1 MLQNNIDNEFISKI
15 IKEPLGD
22 AFSVKKAEEDKTD
35 DTQKVRYQGG
45 EEVKDSNGE
54 VITEEKR
61 SIIPSFNKKEVPLT
75 RKKGEPENTQELSQ
89 DIHKYMDSGSSFN
102 EAWEKELKE
111 YPGTAKNIN
120 EYYKARDND
129 EVDNNKEYQY
139 TNDVINYDEKGK
151 GWKSKLSPKESVEVE
166 SLNKLGIDSLLRGD
180 DYYNAIFRLPDE
192 ERSLPATKLYQ
203 YLVKNKKLDKWQDVM
218 TNPNYISFID
228 IKNSLLDEIKNAEEF
243 RAQEKNDIINLLNE
257 TGNGYA
263 NWLTAINKQAE
274 KAKQAE
280 EAKKAKA
287 QEEAKAKAPKPET
300 RGSFT
305 TADGKTTDVKYPPMA
320 TITDKDGNETV
331 IDSKQ
336 YQENREKDVI
346 NEIIK
351 QAEKANKDKIIQDVK
366 DSEVKEKADIKQEE
380 TQPETKTEEISPAI
394 ENEESINAA
403 NKAYLASLEEKTAED
418 LEKERNTAVER
429 AKRIMGKLEK
439 AEAYDEWLKNPTI
452 MSGIFGNS
460 GLSLAKRVGL
470 GAATLF
476 AIASDVMANYAKGL
490 NNSTDFSNKAVAEL
504 NKYVDMVNNKRAEA
518 IAEKGAKPYITD
530 AENEEKLNKAVT
542 KLQRTSAGLYI
553 PKNALRYLVQ
563 NEQLGKELIKDEKE
577 LAIFLNEAEKGFI
590 ESLDKIEEGRYVDE
604 NNALT
609 PEGRV
614 VFLDEME
621 TAISDF
627 GRVLNLDETKIANG
641 LKLLEAEKQRAGIIK
656 DIAAAR
662 LENTTQFMNA
672 EADIKQRISEA
683 TTLKTKLSE
692 VLDREQ
698 SLKLA
703 QQAKSAFSDL
713 SRKTSIDSLTKEERN
728 ELFNSEEFNEV
739 KRNLDEELKKHG
751 YSIQADAE
759 AGIKVVK
766 LSAGGDWTDE
776 QANTAVRE
784 ATTNFLNRN
793 SENNVKSNN
802 VNNSINKT
810 IDNAINDVYRL
821 YNDSSVEDFKE
832 KREEA
837 LNRIDELI
845 RTLEGYST
853 EVQRIKND
861 YLNKNPVEKTNYEN
875 ILNKYNKVE
884 EQPNNN
890 NEMLNAFN
898 TYRVPTNNI
907 NWYKHKL
914 GLV

>member
-1 MLQNNIDNEFISKI
+1 MLQNNNIDNEFISKI
-15 IKEPLGD
+15 IKEQPLGD
-22 AFSVKKAEEDKTD
+22 AFSAKKAEEDKAD
-35 DTQKVRYQGG
+35 DIQKVRYLGG

-61 SIIPSFNKKEVPLT
+61 SIIPPFNKKEVPLT
-75 RKKGEPENTQELSQ
+75 RKKGEPENAQELSQ
-89 DIHKYMDSGSSFN
+89 DIRKEMDSGSSFN
-102 EAWEKELKE
+102 EAWEKEMKK

-120 EYYKARDND
+120 EFYDLNGNVEYH
-129 EVDNNKEYQY
+129 KEYPY
-139 TNDVINYDEKGK
+139 TN
-151 GWKSKLSPKESVEVE
+151 GWHIDNWGAESVYTPKEAVEVE
-166 SLNKLGIDSLLRGD
+166 NLKNLGISSLLNKDSSFIYPNEKG
-180 DYYNAIFRLPDE
+180 
-192 ERSLPATKLYQ
+192 SLPATRLYQ
-203 YLVKNKKLDKWQDVM
+203 YLVKNKALDEWKDVM
-218 TNPNYISFID
+218 SNFNPSKFLKTYNTLRKAINEDKDKEFTADEKYDIS
-228 IKNSLLDEIKNAEEF
+228 K
-243 RAQEKNDIINLLNE
+243 LLNE
-257 TGNGYA
+257 TMVGYSK
-263 NWLTAINKQAE
+263 WLDEVKKQEE
-274 KAKQAE
+274 KAKT
-280 EAKKAKA
+280 
-287 QEEAKAKAPKPET
+287 PKPET
-300 RGSFT
+300 LGSFT
-305 TADGKTTDVKYPPMA
+305 TADGKTTDVKYPTVA
-320 TITDKDGNETV
+320 TLTDKNGNETV

-351 QAEKANKDKIIQDVK
+351 QAEKANKDKIVQDVK
-366 DSEVKEKADIKQEE
+366 DSEAKETE
-380 TQPETKTEEISPAI
+380 TPSENKTTEEISPAI

-403 NKAYLASLEEKTAED
+403 NKAYLASLQEKDAKELEAER
-418 LEKERNTAVER
+418 EVAEER
-429 AKRIMGKLEK
+429 AKRIMTQLDK
-439 AEAYDEWLKNPTI
+439 ATAYEEWLKNPTI
-452 MSGIFGNS
+452 ISGIFGKS
-460 GLSLAKRVGL
+460 GLSTAKRVGL

-490 NNSTDFSNKAVAEL
+490 NNETSFSNQAVAEL
-504 NKYVDMVNNKRAEA
+504 NKYVDMVNKAK
-518 IAEKGAKPYITD
+518 AEKIGERAGKPYVTD
-530 AENEEKLNKAVT
+530 AENEEKLNQSVS
-542 KLQRTSAGLYI
+542 KLKRTNAGIYI
-553 PKNALRYLVQ
+553 PDNALRFLVQ
-563 NEQLGKELIKDEKE
+563 NAQLGKELIKDEKD
-577 LAIFLNEAEKGFI
+577 LAIFLNQAEQGFI
-590 ESLDKIEEGRYVDE
+590 KASLDNEKEASRYVDE
-604 NNALT
+604 NNTLT
-609 PEGRV
+609 PEGRA
-614 VFLDEME
+614 VFLDDME

-627 GRVLNLDETKIANG
+627 GRVLELDDTKIANG

-683 TTLKTKLSE
+683 SNLKTKLSE

-751 YSIQADAE
+751 YTIKADAE

-810 IDNAINDVYRL
+810 IDNAINDVYKL

>member
-1 MLQNNIDNEFISKI
+1 MLQNNNIDNEFISKI
-15 IKEPLGD
+15 IKEQPLGD
-22 AFSVKKAEEDKTD
+22 AFSVKNTEEDKAD
-35 DTQKVRYQGG
+35 DIQKVRYLGG

-54 VITEEKR
+54 TITEEKR
-61 SIIPSFNKKEVPLT
+61 SKLPPFSKKEEPLK
-75 RKKGEPENTQELSQ
+75 RKKGEPENAQELSQ
-89 DIHKYMDSGSSFN
+89 DIRKEMDSGSSFN
-102 EAWEKELKE
+102 EAWEKEMKK

-120 EYYKARDND
+120 EFYDLNGNVEYH
-129 EVDNNKEYQY
+129 KEYPY
-139 TNDVINYDEKGK
+139 TN
-151 GWKSKLSPKESVEVE
+151 GWHTDNWGAESVYTPKEAVEVE
-166 SLNKLGIDSLLRGD
+166 NLKNLGISSLLD
-180 DYYNAIFRLPDE
+180 KDSSFIYPNE
-192 ERSLPATKLYQ
+192 KVSLPATRLYQ
-203 YLVKNKKLDKWQDVM
+203 YLVKNKALDEWQDVM
-218 TNPNYISFID
+218 SHFNPSKFLRTYNTLSKAINEDKDKEFTAGEKAD
-228 IKNSLLDEIKNAEEF
+228 IKM
-243 RAQEKNDIINLLNE
+243 LLNE
-257 TGNGYA
+257 TMRGYSK
-263 NWLTAINKQAE
+263 WLDEVNKQEE
-274 KAKQAE
+274 KAKT
-280 EAKKAKA
+280 
-287 QEEAKAKAPKPET
+287 PKPET

-305 TADGKTTDVKYPPMA
+305 TPDGKTTEVKYPTVA
-320 TITDKDGNETV
+320 TLIDKNGNETV

-351 QAEKANKDKIIQDVK
+351 QAEKANQDKIVK
-366 DSEVKEKADIKQEE
+366 DSENKEKDIKQEE
-380 TQPETKTEEISPAI
+380 TQPETKAETEVSPAI

-403 NKAYLASLEEKTAED
+403 NKAYLASLQEKDAKELEAER
-418 LEKERNTAVER
+418 EVAEER
-429 AKRIMGKLEK
+429 AKRIMTQLDK
-439 AEAYDEWLKNPTI
+439 ATAYEEWLKNPTI
-452 MSGIFGNS
+452 ISGIFGKS
-460 GLSLAKRVGL
+460 GLSTAKRVGL

-490 NNSTDFSNKAVAEL
+490 NNETSFSNQAVAEL
-504 NKYVDMVNNKRAEA
+504 NKYVDMVNKAK
-518 IAEKGAKPYITD
+518 AEKIGERAGKPYVTD
-530 AENEEKLNKAVT
+530 AENEEKLNQSVS
-542 KLQRTSAGLYI
+542 KLKRTNAGIYI
-553 PKNALRYLVQ
+553 PDNALRFLVQ
-563 NEQLGKELIKDEKE
+563 NAQLGKELIKDEKD
-577 LAIFLNEAEKGFI
+577 LAIFLNQAEQGFI
-590 ESLDKIEEGRYVDE
+590 KASLDNEKEASRYVKD
-604 NNALT
+604 NTLT
-609 PEGRV
+609 PEGRA
-614 VFLDEME
+614 VFLDDME

-627 GRVLNLDETKIANG
+627 GRVLELDDTKIANG

-683 TTLKTKLSE
+683 STLKTKLSE

-751 YSIQADAE
+751 YTIKADAE

-853 EVQRIKND
+853 EIQRVKND

-875 ILNKYNKVE
+875 VLNKYNNKVE

>member
-1 MLQNNIDNEFISKI
+1 MLQNNIDNEFISKLV
-15 IKEPLGD
+15 KEPLGD

-35 DTQKVRYQGG
+35 DIQKVRYLGG

-61 SIIPSFNKKEVPLT
+61 SIIPPFNKKEEPLK
-75 RKKGEPENTQELSQ
+75 RKKGEPENAQELSQ
-89 DIHKYMDSGSSFN
+89 DIRKEMDSGSSFN
-102 EAWEKELKE
+102 EAWEKEMKK

-120 EYYKARDND
+120 EFYDLNGNVEYH
-129 EVDNNKEYQY
+129 KEYPY
-139 TNDVINYDEKGK
+139 TN
-151 GWKSKLSPKESVEVE
+151 GWHIDNWGAESVYTPKEAVEVE
-166 SLNKLGIDSLLRGD
+166 NLKNLGISSLLDKDSSFIYPNEKG
-180 DYYNAIFRLPDE
+180 
-192 ERSLPATKLYQ
+192 SLPATRLYQ
-203 YLVKNKKLDKWQDVM
+203 YLVKNKTLDEWKDVM
-218 TNPNYISFID
+218 SHFNPSKFLRTYNTLRKAINEDKDKEFT
-228 IKNSLLDEIKNAEEF
+228 AEE
-243 RAQEKNDIINLLNE
+243 KYDISKLLNE
-257 TGNGYA
+257 TMIGYSK
-263 NWLTAINKQAE
+263 WLDEVNKQEE
-274 KAKQAE
+274 KAKT
-280 EAKKAKA
+280 
-287 QEEAKAKAPKPET
+287 PKPET

-305 TADGKTTDVKYPPMA
+305 TADGKTTDVKYPTVA
-320 TITDKDGNETV
+320 TLIDKNGNETV

-336 YQENREKDVI
+336 YQENREKDAI
-346 NEIIK
+346 NEVIK
-351 QAEKANKDKIIQDVK
+351 QAEKANQDKIVQAVK
-366 DSEVKEKADIKQEE
+366 DSEAKETE
-380 TQPETKTEEISPAI
+380 TPSETKTTEEISPAI

-403 NKAYLASLEEKTAED
+403 NKAYLASLQEKDAKELEAER
-418 LEKERNTAVER
+418 EVAEER
-429 AKRIMGKLEK
+429 AKRIMTQLDK
-439 AEAYDEWLKNPTI
+439 ATAYEEWLKNPTI
-452 MSGIFGNS
+452 ISGIFGKS
-460 GLSLAKRVGL
+460 GLSTAKRVGL

-490 NNSTDFSNKAVAEL
+490 NNETSFSNQAVAEL
-504 NKYVDMVNNKRAEA
+504 NKYVDMVNKAK
-518 IAEKGAKPYITD
+518 AEKIGERAGKPYVTD
-530 AENEEKLNKAVT
+530 AENEEKLNQSVS
-542 KLQRTSAGLYI
+542 KLKRTNAGIYI
-553 PKNALRYLVQ
+553 PDNALRFLVQ
-563 NEQLGKELIKDEKE
+563 NAQLGKELIKDEKD
-577 LAIFLNEAEKGFI
+577 LAIFLNQAEKGFI
-590 ESLDKIEEGRYVDE
+590 KASLDNEKEASRYVDE
-604 NNALT
+604 NNTLT
-609 PEGRV
+609 PEGRA
-614 VFLDEME
+614 VFLDDME

-627 GRVLNLDETKIANG
+627 GRVLELDDTKIANG

-683 TTLKTKLSE
+683 STLKTKLSE

-751 YSIQADAE
+751 YTIKADAE

-853 EVQRIKND
+853 EIQRIKND

-875 ILNKYNKVE
+875 VLNKYNNKVE

>member
-22 AFSVKKAEEDKTD
+22 AFSVKKTEEDKPD
-35 DTQKVRYQGG
+35 DIQKVRYLGG

-61 SIIPSFNKKEVPLT
+61 SIIPPFNKKEVPLK
-75 RKKGEPENTQELSQ
+75 RKEGEPENSQELSQ
-89 DIHKYMDSGSSFN
+89 DIRKEMDSGSSFN
-102 EAWEKELKE
+102 EAWEKEMKK

-120 EYYKARDND
+120 EFYDLNGNVEYH
-129 EVDNNKEYQY
+129 KEYPY
-139 TNDVINYDEKGK
+139 TN
-151 GWKSKLSPKESVEVE
+151 GWHIDNWGAESVYTPKEAVEVE
-166 SLNKLGIDSLLRGD
+166 NLKNLGISSLLNKDSSFIYPNEKG
-180 DYYNAIFRLPDE
+180 
-192 ERSLPATKLYQ
+192 SLPATRLYQ
-203 YLVKNKKLDKWQDVM
+203 YLVKNKTLDEWQDVM
-218 TNPNYISFID
+218 TNFNPSKFLRTYNTLRKAINEDKDKEFT
-228 IKNSLLDEIKNAEEF
+228 AEE
-243 RAQEKNDIINLLNE
+243 KYDISKLLNE
-257 TGNGYA
+257 TMVGYSK
-263 NWLTAINKQAE
+263 WLDEVNKQEA
-274 KAKQAE
+274 
-280 EAKKAKA
+280 AKKAKT
-287 QEEAKAKAPKPET
+287 PKPET

-305 TADGKTTDVKYPPMA
+305 TADGKTTDVKYPTVA
-320 TITDKDGNETV
+320 TLIDKNGNETV

-336 YQENREKDVI
+336 YQENREKDAI
-346 NEIIK
+346 NEIKKQEEKINQDK
-351 QAEKANKDKIIQDVK
+351 IVQAEK
-366 DSEVKEKADIKQEE
+366 DSETKETE
-380 TQPETKTEEISPAI
+380 TPSETKTTEEVSPAI
-394 ENEESINAA
+394 ENEESIDAA
-403 NKAYLASLEEKTAED
+403 NKAYLASLQEKDAKELEAER
-418 LEKERNTAVER
+418 EVAEER
-429 AKRIMGKLEK
+429 AKRIMTQLDK
-439 AEAYDEWLKNPTI
+439 ATAYEEWLKNPTI
-452 MSGIFGNS
+452 ISGIFGKS
-460 GLSLAKRVGL
+460 GLSTAKRIGL

-490 NNSTDFSNKAVAEL
+490 NNETSFSNQAVAEL
-504 NKYVDMVNNKRAEA
+504 NKYVDMVNAKRAEKIGERA
-518 IAEKGAKPYITD
+518 GKPYVTD
-530 AENEEKLNKAVT
+530 AENEEKLNQSVT
-542 KLQRTSAGLYI
+542 KLKRTNAGIYI
-553 PKNALRYLVQ
+553 PDNALRFLVQ
-563 NEQLGKELIKDEKE
+563 NAQLGKELIKDEKD
-577 LAIFLNEAEKGFI
+577 LAIFLNQAEQGFI
-590 ESLDKIEEGRYVDE
+590 KASLDNEKEASRYVDE
-604 NNALT
+604 NNTLT
-609 PEGRV
+609 PEGRA
-614 VFLDEME
+614 VFLDDME
-621 TAISDF
+621 TAINDF
-627 GRVLNLDETKIANG
+627 GRVLELDDTKIANG

-683 TTLKTKLSE
+683 STLKTKLSE

-751 YSIQADAE
+751 YSIKADAE

-766 LSAGGDWTDE
+766 ISAGGDWTDE
-776 QANTAVRE
+776 QANNAVRE
-784 ATTNFLNRN
+784 ATTNFLNRY

-875 ILNKYNKVE
+875 VLNKYNNKVE
-884 EQPNNN
+884 EQPN

>member
-1 MLQNNIDNEFISKI
+1 MLQNNNIDNEFISKI
-15 IKEPLGD
+15 IKEQPLGD
-22 AFSVKKAEEDKTD
+22 AFSVKKTEEDKPD
-35 DTQKVRYQGG
+35 DIQQVRYLGG

-54 VITEEKR
+54 TVTEEKR
-61 SIIPSFNKKEVPLT
+61 SIIPPFKKEVPLK
-75 RKKGEPENTQELSQ
+75 RKEGEPENAQELSQ
-89 DIHKYMDSGSSFN
+89 DIHKYMDMGLSFN
-102 EAWEKELKE
+102 DAWDWELKQ

-120 EYYKARDND
+120 EFYKAREND
-129 EVDNNKEYQY
+129 EVDNDKKYQY
-139 TNDVINYDEKGK
+139 TNDIINYDEKGK
-151 GWKSKLSPKESVEVE
+151 GWKSKQSPKESVEVE
-166 SLNKLGIDSLLRGD
+166 TLNKLGIDSLLRGD
-180 DYYNAIFRLPDE
+180 DYYNATFKLPDE

-203 YLVKNKKLDKWQDVM
+203 YLVKNKKLDEWQDFM
-218 TNPNYISFID
+218 SNPSGSFTNF
-228 IKNSLLDEIKNAEEF
+228 KNSLLDEIKNAKDF
-243 RAQEKNDIINLLNE
+243 RAQEKDDIITLLNE
-257 TGNGYA
+257 TGNGY
-263 NWLTAINKQAE
+263 NKWLAELNKQ
-274 KAKQAE
+274 
-280 EAKKAKA
+280 EAAKA
-287 QEEAKAKAPKPET
+287 AKAEAAKAKTAKPET

-305 TADGKTTDVKYPPMA
+305 TPDGKTTEVKYPTVA
-320 TITDKDGNETV
+320 TLIDKNGNEIV

-336 YQENREKDVI
+336 YQENREKDAI
-346 NEIIK
+346 NEAIK
-351 QAEKANKDKIIQDVK
+351 Q
-366 DSEVKEKADIKQEE
+366 EKADIKQE
-380 TQPETKTEEISPAI
+380 QPETKTEASPAI

-403 NKAYLASLEEKTAED
+403 NKKHLASLQEKDTEELEAERETA
-418 LEKERNTAVER
+418 KER
-429 AKRIMGKLEK
+429 AKRISGQLEE

-452 MSGIFGNS
+452 LSGIFGKS
-460 GLSLAKRVGL
+460 GMDLAKRIGL
-470 GAATLF
+470 GTAALS
-476 AIASDVMANYAKGL
+476 AIASDVLANYARGL

-504 NKYVDMVNNKRAEA
+504 NKYVDAVNTDRAKA
-518 IAEKGAKPYITD
+518 IGEKAAKPYKTD
-530 AENEEKLNKAVT
+530 AENEEKLNQSVT
-542 KLQRTSAGLYI
+542 KLKRTSAGLYI
-553 PKNALRYLVQ
+553 PDNALRYLVQ
-563 NEQLGKELIKDEKE
+563 NAQLGKPLIEDEKD
-577 LAIFLNEAEKGFI
+577 LAILLNEGEKGFI
-590 ESLDKIEEGRYVDE
+590 DNIGKNKKERDRYVVKNDDGTE
-604 NNALT
+604 TLT
-609 PEGRV
+609 PEGRA

-627 GRVLNLDETKIANG
+627 SRVLDLDDTKIANG

-683 TTLKTKLSE
+683 STLKTKLSE
-692 VLDREQ
+692 VQDREQ
-698 SLKLA
+698 ALKLA
-703 QQAKSAFSDL
+703 QEAKSAFGDL

-751 YSIQADAE
+751 YTIK
-759 AGIKVVK
+759 AGSELGNEWTIAKI
-766 LSAGGDWTDE
+766 SANADWTEE

-784 ATTNFLNRN
+784 ATTNFLNKN

-802 VNNSINKT
+802 VNNSINKM
-810 IDNAINDVYRL
+810 IDDAIDEVYRL

-845 RTLEGYST
+845 RTLEGYGT
-853 EVQRIKND
+853 EIQRIKND

-875 ILNKYNKVE
+875 ILNKYNNKVE

>member
-1 MLQNNIDNEFISKI
+1 MLQNNNIDNEFISKI
-15 IKEPLGD
+15 IKEQPLGD
-22 AFSVKKAEEDKTD
+22 AFSVKKTEEDKPD
-35 DTQKVRYQGG
+35 DIQKVRYLGG

-54 VITEEKR
+54 TITEEKR
-61 SIIPSFNKKEVPLT
+61 SKLPPFSKKEVPLK
-75 RKKGEPENTQELSQ
+75 RKYSEPENSQELSQ
-89 DIHKYMDSGSSFN
+89 DIHKYMDMGLSFN
-102 EAWEKELKE
+102 DAWDWELKQ

-120 EYYKARDND
+120 EFYKAREND
-129 EVDNNKEYQY
+129 EVDNDKKYQY

-180 DYYNAIFRLPDE
+180 DYYNATFKLPDE

-203 YLVKNKKLDKWQDVM
+203 YLVNNKKLDEWQDFM
-218 TNPNYISFID
+218 SNPSGGFTNF
-228 IKNSLLDEIKNAEEF
+228 KNSLLDEIKNYKEF
-243 RAQEKNDIINLLNE
+243 RAQEKDDIITLLNE
-257 TGNGYA
+257 TDNGYS
-263 NWLTAINKQAE
+263 NWLAELNKQEAAKKAEAAE
-274 KAKQAE
+274 KAKPA
-280 EAKKAKA
+280 
-287 QEEAKAKAPKPET
+287 KPET
-300 RGSFT
+300 LGSFT
-305 TADGKTTDVKYPPMA
+305 TPDGKTTEVKYPTVA
-320 TITDKDGNETV
+320 ILTDKNGNEIV

-336 YQENREKDVI
+336 YQENREKDA
-346 NEIIK
+346 ETK
-351 QAEKANKDKIIQDVK
+351 AKAEKEA
-366 DSEVKEKADIKQEE
+366 IKQE
-380 TQPETKTEEISPAI
+380 QPETQAEAKTEASPAI

-403 NKAYLASLEEKTAED
+403 NKAYLASLQEKTAEELD
-418 LEKERNTAVER
+418 AEREVAEER
-429 AKRIMGKLEK
+429 AKRIMTQLDK
-439 AEAYDEWLKNPTI
+439 AAAYEEWLKNPTI
-452 MSGIFGNS
+452 ISGIFGKS
-460 GLSLAKRVGL
+460 GLSTAKRIGL

-490 NNSTDFSNKAVAEL
+490 NNETSFSNQAVAEL
-504 NKYVDMVNNKRAEA
+504 NKYVDMVNKAK
-518 IAEKGAKPYITD
+518 AEKIGERAGKPYITD
-530 AENEEKLNKAVT
+530 AENEEKLNQSVS
-542 KLQRTSAGLYI
+542 KLKRTNAGIYI
-553 PKNALRYLVQ
+553 PDNALRFLVQ
-563 NEQLGKELIKDEKE
+563 NAQLGKPLIEDEKD
-577 LAIFLNEAEKGFI
+577 LAIFLNQAEQGFI
-590 ESLDKIEEGRYVDE
+590 KASLENEKEASRYVDE
-604 NNALT
+604 NNTLT
-609 PEGRV
+609 PEGRA
-614 VFLDEME
+614 VFLDDME

-627 GRVLNLDETKIANG
+627 GRVLDLDDTKIANG

-672 EADIKQRISEA
+672 EADIKQRIVEA
-683 TTLKTKLSE
+683 STLKTKLSE
-692 VLDREQ
+692 VQDREQ
-698 SLKLA
+698 ALKLA
-703 QQAKSAFSDL
+703 QEAKSAFGDL

-751 YSIQADAE
+751 YTIKTDAE

-837 LNRIDELI
+837 INRIDELI
-845 RTLEGYST
+845 RTLEGYNT

>member
-1 MLQNNIDNEFISKI
+1 MLQNNNIDNEFISKI
-15 IKEPLGD
+15 IKEQPLGD
-22 AFSVKKAEEDKTD
+22 AFSVKKTTEEDKPD
-35 DTQKVRYQGG
+35 DIQQVRYLGG

-61 SIIPSFNKKEVPLT
+61 SKLPPFNKKEVPLT
-75 RKKGEPENTQELSQ
+75 RKKGEPENAQELSQ
-89 DIHKYMDSGSSFN
+89 DIRKEMDSGSSFN
-102 EAWEKELKE
+102 EAWEKEMKK

-120 EYYKARDND
+120 EFYDLNGNVEYH
-129 EVDNNKEYQY
+129 KEYPY
-139 TNDVINYDEKGK
+139 TN
-151 GWKSKLSPKESVEVE
+151 GWHIDNWGAESVYTPKEAVEVE
-166 SLNKLGIDSLLRGD
+166 NLKNLGISSLLNKDSSFIYPNEKG
-180 DYYNAIFRLPDE
+180 
-192 ERSLPATKLYQ
+192 SLPATRLYQ
-203 YLVKNKKLDKWQDVM
+203 YLVKNKALDEWQDVM
-218 TNPNYISFID
+218 TNFNPSKFLRTYNTLRKAINEDKDKEFT
-228 IKNSLLDEIKNAEEF
+228 AEE
-243 RAQEKNDIINLLNE
+243 KYDISKLLNE
-257 TGNGYA
+257 TMVGYSK
-263 NWLTAINKQAE
+263 WLDEVNKQ
-274 KAKQAE
+274 
-280 EAKKAKA
+280 
-287 QEEAKAKAPKPET
+287 QEKAKAPKPET

-305 TADGKTTDVKYPPMA
+305 TPDGKTTEVKYPTVA
-320 TITDKDGNETV
+320 TLTDKDGNEIV

-336 YQENREKDVI
+336 YQENREKDAKA
-346 NEIIK
+346 E
-351 QAEKANKDKIIQDVK
+351 AEKEA
-366 DSEVKEKADIKQEE
+366 IKQE
-380 TQPETKTEEISPAI
+380 QPETQTEAKTEEISPAI

-403 NKAYLASLEEKTAED
+403 NKAYLASLQEKTAEELD
-418 LEKERNTAVER
+418 AEREVAEER
-429 AKRIMGKLEK
+429 AKRIMTQLDK
-439 AEAYDEWLKNPTI
+439 AAAYEEWLKNPTI
-452 MSGIFGNS
+452 ISGIFGKS
-460 GLSLAKRVGL
+460 GLSTAKRIGL

-490 NNSTDFSNKAVAEL
+490 NNETSFSNQAVAEL
-504 NKYVDMVNNKRAEA
+504 NKYVDMVNKAK
-518 IAEKGAKPYITD
+518 AEKIGERAGKPYITD
-530 AENEEKLNKAVT
+530 AENEEKLNQSVS
-542 KLQRTSAGLYI
+542 KLKRTNAGIYI
-553 PKNALRYLVQ
+553 PDNALRFLVQ
-563 NEQLGKELIKDEKE
+563 NAQLGKPLIEDEKD
-577 LAIFLNEAEKGFI
+577 LAIFLNQAEQGFI
-590 ESLDKIEEGRYVDE
+590 KASLENEKEASRYVDE
-604 NNALT
+604 NNTLT
-609 PEGRV
+609 PEGRA
-614 VFLDEME
+614 VFLDDME

-627 GRVLNLDETKIANG
+627 GRVLELDDTKIANG

-683 TTLKTKLSE
+683 SILKTKLSE
-692 VLDREQ
+692 VQDREQ
-698 SLKLA
+698 ALKLA
-703 QQAKSAFSDL
+703 QEAKSAFGDL

-751 YSIQADAE
+751 YTIKADAE

-837 LNRIDELI
+837 INRIDELI

-853 EVQRIKND
+853 EIQRIKNN

-875 ILNKYNKVE
+875 ILNKYNNKVE

>member
-1 MLQNNIDNEFISKI
+1 MLQQNNIDNEFISRI
-15 IKEPLGD
+15 IKEQPLGD
-22 AFSVKKAEEDKTD
+22 AFSAKKAEEDKTND
-35 DTQKVRYQGG
+35 IQQVRYLGG

-54 VITEEKR
+54 TITEEKR
-61 SIIPSFNKKEVPLT
+61 SIIPPFNKKEVPLK
-75 RKKGEPENTQELSQ
+75 REKGEPENAQELSQ
-89 DIHKYMDSGSSFN
+89 DIHKYMDMGLSFN
-102 EAWEKELKE
+102 DAWDWELKQ

-120 EYYKARDND
+120 EYYKARENDDVDND
-129 EVDNNKEYQY
+129 KEYQY

-180 DYYNAIFRLPDE
+180 DYYNATFRLPDE

-203 YLVKNKKLDKWQDVM
+203 YLADNKKLGEWKDVM
-218 TNPNYISFID
+218 TNPSYGKFID
-228 IKNSLLDEIKNAEEF
+228 IKKSLIDEIKNAEEF

-263 NWLTAINKQAE
+263 KWLTELNKQAAAEKAEAAKKAE
-274 KAKQAE
+274 KAKPA
-280 EAKKAKA
+280 
-287 QEEAKAKAPKPET
+287 KPET
-300 RGSFT
+300 LGSFT
-305 TADGKTTDVKYPPMA
+305 TADGKTTDVKYPPVA
-320 TITDKDGNETV
+320 TLTDKDGNETV

-336 YQENREKDVI
+336 YQENREKDA
-346 NEIIK
+346 EAK
-351 QAEKANKDKIIQDVK
+351 AAAEKEA
-366 DSEVKEKADIKQEE
+366 IKQEQPN
-380 TQPETKTEEISPAI
+380 TQPETKAEETSPAI
-394 ENEESINAA
+394 ENEENVNAA
-403 NKAYLASLEEKTAED
+403 NKAHLASLEKKSAEELEAERETA
-418 LEKERNTAVER
+418 KER
-429 AKRIMGKLEK
+429 AKRISDQLEK
-439 AEAYDEWLKNPTI
+439 AERYDEWLKNPTI
-452 MSGIFGNS
+452 LSGIFGKS
-460 GLSLAKRVGL
+460 GMDLAKRIGL
-470 GAATLF
+470 GTATLS
-476 AIASDVMANYAKGL
+476 AIASDVLANYAKGL
-490 NNSTDFSNKAVAEL
+490 NGSTDFSNKAVAEL
-504 NKYVDMVNNKRAEA
+504 NKYVDAVNAKRAEA
-518 IAEKGAKPYITD
+518 IAEKAAKPYKTD
-530 AENEEKLNKAVT
+530 AENEEKLNQSVT
-542 KLQRTSAGLYI
+542 KLKRTSAGLYI
-553 PKNALRYLVQ
+553 PDNALRYLVQ
-563 NEQLGKELIKDEKE
+563 NAQLGKPLIEDEKE
-577 LAIFLNEAEKGFI
+577 LAIFLNQAEDGFKK
-590 ESLDKIEEGRYVDE
+590 SLSEKEKDRYVIE
-604 NNALT
+604 NDDGTETLT
-609 PEGRV
+609 PEGRA

-621 TAISDF
+621 TSLSDF
-627 GRVLNLDETKIANG
+627 SRVLDLDDTKIANG
-641 LKLLEAEKQRAGIIK
+641 LKLLEAEKQRTGIIK
-656 DIAAAR
+656 DISAAR

-683 TTLKTKLSE
+683 STLKTKLSE

-728 ELFNSEEFNEV
+728 ELFNSEEFSEV
-739 KRNLDEELKKHG
+739 KRNLEEELKKHG
-751 YSIQADAE
+751 YSIQANAE
-759 AGIKVVK
+759 AGIEVFKVVKLPKAFK
-766 LSAGGDWTDE
+766 LSAGGDWTYE
-776 QANTAVRE
+776 QANNAVRE

-802 VNNSINKT
+802 VNNSINKA

-853 EVQRIKND
+853 EIQRLKND

-875 ILNKYNKVE
+875 VLNKYNKVE

>member
-1 MLQNNIDNEFISKI
+1 MLQNNNIDNEFISKI
-15 IKEPLGD
+15 IKEQPLGD
-22 AFSVKKAEEDKTD
+22 AFSVKKTKEDKPD
-35 DTQKVRYQGG
+35 DIQKVRYLGG

-54 VITEEKR
+54 TITEEKR
-61 SIIPSFNKKEVPLT
+61 SIIPPFSKKEEPLK
-75 RKKGEPENTQELSQ
+75 RKKGEPENAQELSQ
-89 DIHKYMDSGSSFN
+89 DIRKEMDSGSSFN
-102 EAWEKELKE
+102 EAWEKEMKK

-120 EYYKARDND
+120 EFYNLNGNIEYH
-129 EVDNNKEYQY
+129 KEYPY
-139 TNDVINYDEKGK
+139 TN
-151 GWKSKLSPKESVEVE
+151 GWHTDNWGAESVYTPKEAVEVE
-166 SLNKLGIDSLLRGD
+166 NLKNLGISSLLD
-180 DYYNAIFRLPDE
+180 KDSSFIYPNE
-192 ERSLPATKLYQ
+192 KVSLPATRLYQ
-203 YLVKNKKLDKWQDVM
+203 YLVKNKALDEWQDVM
-218 TNPNYISFID
+218 SHFNPSKFLRTYNTLSKAINEDKDKEFTAGEKAD
-228 IKNSLLDEIKNAEEF
+228 IKM
-243 RAQEKNDIINLLNE
+243 LLNE
-257 TGNGYA
+257 TMRGYA
-263 NWLTAINKQAE
+263 KWLDEVNKQEE
-274 KAKQAE
+274 KAKT
-280 EAKKAKA
+280 
-287 QEEAKAKAPKPET
+287 PKPET

-305 TADGKTTDVKYPPMA
+305 TPDGKTTDVKYPTVA
-320 TITDKDGNETV
+320 TLIDKDGNETV

-336 YQENREKDVI
+336 YQENREKDII

-351 QAEKANKDKIIQDVK
+351 QAEKANQDKIVK
-366 DSEVKEKADIKQEE
+366 DSEAKEKAKTE
-380 TQPETKTEEISPAI
+380 TQPETKAEEISPAI

-403 NKAYLASLEEKTAED
+403 NKAYLASLQEKDAKELEAER
-418 LEKERNTAVER
+418 EVAEER
-429 AKRIMGKLEK
+429 AKRIMTQLDK
-439 AEAYDEWLKNPTI
+439 ATAYEEWLKNPTI
-452 MSGIFGNS
+452 ISGIFGKS
-460 GLSLAKRVGL
+460 GLSTAKRVGL

-490 NNSTDFSNKAVAEL
+490 NNETSFSNQAVAEL
-504 NKYVDMVNNKRAEA
+504 NKYVDMVNKAK
-518 IAEKGAKPYITD
+518 AEKIGERAGKPYVTD
-530 AENEEKLNKAVT
+530 AENEEKLNQSVS
-542 KLQRTSAGLYI
+542 KLKRTNAGIYI
-553 PKNALRYLVQ
+553 PDNALRFLVQ
-563 NEQLGKELIKDEKE
+563 NAQLGKELIKDEKD
-577 LAIFLNEAEKGFI
+577 LAIFLNQAEQGFI
-590 ESLDKIEEGRYVDE
+590 KASLDNEKEASRYVKD
-604 NNALT
+604 NTLT
-609 PEGRV
+609 PEGRA
-614 VFLDEME
+614 VFLDDME

-627 GRVLNLDETKIANG
+627 GRVLELDDTKIANG

-683 TTLKTKLSE
+683 STLKTKLSE

-751 YSIQADAE
+751 YTIKADAE

-853 EVQRIKND
+853 EIQRLKND

-875 ILNKYNKVE
+875 VLNKYNNKVE
-884 EQPNNN
+884 EQPNT

>member
-1 MLQNNIDNEFISKI
+1 MLQNNNIDNEFISKI
-15 IKEPLGD
+15 IKEQPLGD
-22 AFSVKKAEEDKTD
+22 AFSVKKTEEDKPD
-35 DTQKVRYQGG
+35 DIQKVRYLGG

-54 VITEEKR
+54 TVTEEKR
-61 SIIPSFNKKEVPLT
+61 SIIPPFKKEVPLK
-75 RKKGEPENTQELSQ
+75 RKYSEPENSQELSQ
-89 DIHKYMDSGSSFN
+89 DIHKYMDMGLSFN
-102 EAWEKELKE
+102 DAWDWELKQ

-120 EYYKARDND
+120 EFYKAREND
-129 EVDNNKEYQY
+129 EVDNDKEYQY

-166 SLNKLGIDSLLRGD
+166 SLNKLGIDSLLKGD
-180 DYYNAIFRLPDE
+180 DYYNATFRLPDE

-203 YLVKNKKLDKWQDVM
+203 YLVKNKKLEEWQDFM
-218 TNPNYISFID
+218 SNPSGSFTNF
-228 IKNSLLDEIKNAEEF
+228 KNSLLDEIKNYKEF
-243 RAQEKNDIINLLNE
+243 RAQEKDDIITLLNE
-257 TGNGYA
+257 TDNGYGK
-263 NWLTAINKQAE
+263 WLAELNKQEAAKKAEASE
-274 KAKQAE
+274 KAKPA
-280 EAKKAKA
+280 
-287 QEEAKAKAPKPET
+287 KPET
-300 RGSFT
+300 LGSFT
-305 TADGKTTDVKYPPMA
+305 TADGKTIDVKYPTVA
-320 TITDKDGNETV
+320 TLTDKDGNEIV

-336 YQENREKDVI
+336 YQENREKDAI
-346 NEIIK
+346 NEANK
-351 QAEKANKDKIIQDVK
+351 QAVK
-366 DSEVKEKADIKQEE
+366 DSEAKETE
-380 TQPETKTEEISPAI
+380 TAPETKTETSPAI

-403 NKAYLASLEEKTAED
+403 NKKHLASLQEKDTEELEAERETA
-418 LEKERNTAVER
+418 KER
-429 AKRIMGKLEK
+429 AKRISDQLEE

-452 MSGIFGNS
+452 LSGIFGKS
-460 GLSLAKRVGL
+460 GMDLAKRIGL
-470 GAATLF
+470 GTAALS
-476 AIASDVMANYAKGL
+476 AIASDVLSNYAKGL

-504 NKYVDMVNNKRAEA
+504 NKYVDAVNTERAKA
-518 IAEKGAKPYITD
+518 IGEKAAKPYKTD
-530 AENEEKLNKAVT
+530 AENEEKLNQSVT
-542 KLQRTSAGLYI
+542 KLKRTSAGLYM
-553 PKNALRYLVQ
+553 PDNTLRYLVQ
-563 NEQLGKELIKDEKE
+563 NAQLGKPLIEDEKE
-577 LAIFLNEAEKGFI
+577 LAILLNETEKGFI
-590 ESLDKIEEGRYVDE
+590 KSIGKNKKEASRYVVKNDDGTE
-604 NNALT
+604 TLT

-627 GRVLNLDETKIANG
+627 SRVLDLDETKIANG
-641 LKLLEAEKQRAGIIK
+641 LKLLETEKQRAGIIK

-672 EADIKQRISEA
+672 EADIKQRIVEA
-683 TTLKTKLSE
+683 STLKTKLSE
-692 VLDREQ
+692 VQDREQ
-698 SLKLA
+698 ALKLA
-703 QQAKSAFSDL
+703 QEAKSAFGDL

-739 KRNLDEELKKHG
+739 KRKLDEELKKHG
-751 YSIQADAE
+751 YTIKADAK
-759 AGIKVVK
+759 AGIIKVVK

-821 YNDSSVEDFKE
+821 YSDSSVEDFKE

-837 LNRIDELI
+837 INRIDELI

-853 EVQRIKND
+853 EIQRIKNN

>member
-1 MLQNNIDNEFISKI
+1 MLQNNIDNEFISKLV
-15 IKEPLGD
+15 KEPLGD

-35 DTQKVRYQGG
+35 NVQKVRYLGG

-54 VITEEKR
+54 TITEEKR
-61 SIIPSFNKKEVPLT
+61 SIIPPFNKKEVPLT
-75 RKKGEPENTQELSQ
+75 RKKGEPENAQELSQ
-89 DIHKYMDSGSSFN
+89 DIRKEMDSGSSFN
-102 EAWEKELKE
+102 EAWEKEMKK
-111 YPGTAKNIN
+111 YPGVEKNIN
-120 EYYKARDND
+120 EFYDLNGNVEYH
-129 EVDNNKEYQY
+129 KEYPY
-139 TNDVINYDEKGK
+139 TN
-151 GWKSKLSPKESVEVE
+151 GWHIDNWGAESVYTPKEAVEVE
-166 SLNKLGIDSLLRGD
+166 NLKNLGISSLLNKDSSFIYPNEKG
-180 DYYNAIFRLPDE
+180 
-192 ERSLPATKLYQ
+192 SLPATRLYQ
-203 YLVKNKKLDKWQDVM
+203 YLVKNKALDEWKDVM
-218 TNPNYISFID
+218 SNFNPSKFLRTYNTLRKAINEDKDKEFT
-228 IKNSLLDEIKNAEEF
+228 AEE
-243 RAQEKNDIINLLNE
+243 KYDISKLLNE
-257 TGNGYA
+257 TMVGYSK
-263 NWLTAINKQAE
+263 WLDEVNKEKE
-274 KAKQAE
+274 KAKT
-280 EAKKAKA
+280 
-287 QEEAKAKAPKPET
+287 PKPET

-305 TADGKTTDVKYPPMA
+305 TADGKTTDVKYPTVA
-320 TITDKDGNETV
+320 TLTDKNGNETV

-336 YQENREKDVI
+336 YQENREKDAI
-346 NEIIK
+346 NEAIK
-351 QAEKANKDKIIQDVK
+351 QAEKANKDKIVQDVK
-366 DSEVKEKADIKQEE
+366 DSEAKEKATNTEI
-380 TQPETKTEEISPAI
+380 QPETTEEISPAI

-403 NKAYLASLEEKTAED
+403 NKAYLASLQEKDAKELEAER
-418 LEKERNTAVER
+418 EVAEER
-429 AKRIMGKLEK
+429 AKRIMTQLDK
-439 AEAYDEWLKNPTI
+439 ATAYEEWLKNPTI
-452 MSGIFGNS
+452 ISGIFGKS
-460 GLSLAKRVGL
+460 GLSTAKRVGL

-490 NNSTDFSNKAVAEL
+490 NNETSFSNQAVAEL
-504 NKYVDMVNNKRAEA
+504 NKYVDMVNKAK
-518 IAEKGAKPYITD
+518 AEKIGERAGKPYVTD
-530 AENEEKLNKAVT
+530 AENEEKLNQSVS
-542 KLQRTSAGLYI
+542 KLKRTNAGIYI
-553 PKNALRYLVQ
+553 PDNALRFLVQ
-563 NEQLGKELIKDEKE
+563 NAQLGKELIKDEKD
-577 LAIFLNEAEKGFI
+577 LAIFLNQAEQGFI
-590 ESLDKIEEGRYVDE
+590 KASLDNEKEASRYVDE
-604 NNALT
+604 NNTLT
-609 PEGRV
+609 PEGRA
-614 VFLDEME
+614 VFLDDME

-627 GRVLNLDETKIANG
+627 GRVLELDDTKIANG

-751 YSIQADAE
+751 YSIKADAE

-776 QANTAVRE
+776 QANNAVRE

-875 ILNKYNKVE
+875 VLNKYNKVE

>member
-1 MLQNNIDNEFISKI
+1 MLQNNNIDNEFISKI
-15 IKEPLGD
+15 IKEQPLGD
-22 AFSVKKAEEDKTD
+22 AFSVKKTKEDKPD
-35 DTQKVRYQGG
+35 DIQKVRYLGG

-54 VITEEKR
+54 TVTEEKR
-61 SIIPSFNKKEVPLT
+61 TIIPPFKKEVPLK
-75 RKKGEPENTQELSQ
+75 RKYSEPENSQELSQ
-89 DIHKYMDSGSSFN
+89 DIHKYMDMGLSFN
-102 EAWEKELKE
+102 DAWDWELKQ

-120 EYYKARDND
+120 EFYKAREND
-129 EVDNNKEYQY
+129 EVDNDKEYQY

-180 DYYNAIFRLPDE
+180 DYYNATFKLPDE

-203 YLVKNKKLDKWQDVM
+203 YLVNNKKLDEWQDFM
-218 TNPNYISFID
+218 SNPSGSFTNF
-228 IKNSLLDEIKNAEEF
+228 KNSLLDEIKNYKEF
-243 RAQEKNDIINLLNE
+243 RAQEKDDIITLLNE
-257 TGNGYA
+257 TGNGYDK
-263 NWLTAINKQAE
+263 WLTELNKQEAAKKAEADE
-274 KAKQAE
+274 KAKA
-280 EAKKAKA
+280 AKT
-287 QEEAKAKAPKPET
+287 PKPET
-300 RGSFT
+300 LGSFT
-305 TADGKTTDVKYPPMA
+305 TPDGKTTEVKYPTVA
-320 TITDKDGNETV
+320 TLTDKDGNEIV

-336 YQENREKDVI
+336 YQENREKDA
-346 NEIIK
+346 EAK
-351 QAEKANKDKIIQDVK
+351 AEKEA
-366 DSEVKEKADIKQEE
+366 IKQE
-380 TQPETKTEEISPAI
+380 QPETQTEAKTEASQAI
-394 ENEESINAA
+394 EDGKSINDD
-403 NKAYLASLEEKTAED
+403 NKKYLASLEKKSAEELDAERKTAE
-418 LEKERNTAVER
+418 ER
-429 AKRIMGKLEK
+429 AKRISNQLEK

-452 MSGIFGNS
+452 LSGIFGKS
-460 GLSLAKRVGL
+460 GMDLAKRIGL
-470 GAATLF
+470 GTAALS
-476 AIASDVMANYAKGL
+476 AIASDVLANYAKGL
-490 NNSTDFSNKAVAEL
+490 NGSTDFSNKAVAEL
-504 NKYVDMVNNKRAEA
+504 NKYVDAVNTKRAEA
-518 IAEKGAKPYITD
+518 IAEKAAKPYKTD
-530 AENEEKLNKAVT
+530 AENEEKLNQSVT
-542 KLQRTSAGLYI
+542 KLKRTSAGLYI
-553 PKNALRYLVQ
+553 PDNALRYLVQ
-563 NEQLGKELIKDEKE
+563 NAQLGKPLIEDEKE

-590 ESLDKIEEGRYVDE
+590 DSIGKNKKEASRYIVKNDDGTE
-604 NNALT
+604 TLT
-609 PEGRV
+609 PEGRA

-627 GRVLNLDETKIANG
+627 SRVLDLDETKIANG

-683 TTLKTKLSE
+683 SILKTKLSE
-692 VLDREQ
+692 VQDREQ
-698 SLKLA
+698 ALKLA
-703 QQAKSAFSDL
+703 QEAKSAFGDL

-728 ELFNSEEFNEV
+728 ELLNSEEFSEV

-751 YSIQADAE
+751 YTIKAGAE
-759 AGIKVVK
+759 LGNELTIAKI
-766 LSAGGDWTDE
+766 SANADWTDE

-837 LNRIDELI
+837 INRIDELI
-845 RTLEGYST
+845 RTLEGYNT

-875 ILNKYNKVE
+875 VLNKYSNKVE

>member
-1 MLQNNIDNEFISKI
+1 MLQNNNIDNEFISKI
-15 IKEPLGD
+15 IKEQPLGD
-22 AFSVKKAEEDKTD
+22 AFSVKKTEEDKPED
-35 DTQKVRYQGG
+35 IQKIRYLGG

-54 VITEEKR
+54 TITEEKR
-61 SIIPSFNKKEVPLT
+61 SKLPPFSKKEVPLT
-75 RKKGEPENTQELSQ
+75 RKKGEPENSQELSQ

-102 EAWEKELKE
+102 EAWEKELKQ

-120 EYYKARDND
+120 EFYKAREND
-129 EVDNNKEYQY
+129 EVDNDKEYQY

-180 DYYNAIFRLPDE
+180 DYYNATFKLPDE

-203 YLVKNKKLDKWQDVM
+203 YLVKNEKLDEWQDFM
-218 TNPNYISFID
+218 SNPSGSFTNF
-228 IKNSLLDEIKNAEEF
+228 KNSLLDEIKNYKEF
-243 RAQEKNDIINLLNE
+243 RAQEKDDIITLLNE
-257 TGNGYA
+257 TGNGYGK
-263 NWLTAINKQAE
+263 WLAELNKQEA
-274 KAKQAE
+274 
-280 EAKKAKA
+280 AKKA
-287 QEEAKAKAPKPET
+287 EAAKPAKPET
-300 RGSFT
+300 LGSFT
-305 TADGKTTDVKYPPMA
+305 TPDGKTTEVKYPIVA
-320 TITDKDGNETV
+320 TLTDKNGNEIV

-336 YQENREKDVI
+336 YQENREKDA
-346 NEIIK
+346 EAK
-351 QAEKANKDKIIQDVK
+351 AEKEA
-366 DSEVKEKADIKQEE
+366 IKQE
-380 TQPETKTEEISPAI
+380 QPETQTETKTEISPAI

-403 NKAYLASLEEKTAED
+403 NKAYLASLQEKDAKELEAER
-418 LEKERNTAVER
+418 EVAEER
-429 AKRIMGKLEK
+429 AKRIMTQLDK
-439 AEAYDEWLKNPTI
+439 AAAYEEWLKNPTI
-452 MSGIFGNS
+452 ISGIFGKS
-460 GLSLAKRVGL
+460 GLSTAKRIGL

-490 NNSTDFSNKAVAEL
+490 NNETSFSNQAVAEL
-504 NKYVDMVNNKRAEA
+504 NKYVDMVNKAK
-518 IAEKGAKPYITD
+518 AEKIGERAGKPYITD
-530 AENEEKLNKAVT
+530 AENEEKLNQSVS
-542 KLQRTSAGLYI
+542 KLKRTNAGIYI
-553 PKNALRYLVQ
+553 PDNALRYLVQ
-563 NEQLGKELIKDEKE
+563 NAQLGKPLIEDEKE
-577 LAIFLNEAEKGFI
+577 LAIFLNQAEQGFI
-590 ESLDKIEEGRYVDE
+590 KASLENEKEASRYVVKNDDGTE
-604 NNALT
+604 TLT
-609 PEGRV
+609 PEGRA
-614 VFLDEME
+614 VFLDDME

-627 GRVLNLDETKIANG
+627 GRVLDLDDTKIANG

-672 EADIKQRISEA
+672 ESDIKQRIVEA
-683 TTLKTKLSE
+683 STLKTKLSE
-692 VLDREQ
+692 VQDREQ
-698 SLKLA
+698 ALKLA
-703 QQAKSAFSDL
+703 QEAKSAFGDL

-751 YSIQADAE
+751 YTIKTDAE

-766 LSAGGDWTDE
+766 LSAGSDWTDE

-837 LNRIDELI
+837 INRIDELI

-861 YLNKNPVEKTNYEN
+861 YLNKNPVEKTNYEDA
-875 ILNKYNKVE
+875 LNKYNKVE

>member
-1 MLQNNIDNEFISKI
+1 MLQNNNIDNEFISKI
-15 IKEPLGD
+15 IKEQPLGD
-22 AFSVKKAEEDKTD
+22 AFSVKKTEEDKPD
-35 DTQKVRYQGG
+35 DIQQVRYLGG

-54 VITEEKR
+54 TVTEEKR
-61 SIIPSFNKKEVPLT
+61 SIIPPFKKEVPLK
-75 RKKGEPENTQELSQ
+75 RKYSEPENSQELSQ
-89 DIHKYMDSGSSFN
+89 DIHKYMDMGLSFN
-102 EAWEKELKE
+102 DAWDWELKQ

-120 EYYKARDND
+120 EFYKAREND
-129 EVDNNKEYQY
+129 EVDNDKEYQY

-180 DYYNAIFRLPDE
+180 DYYKATFKLPDE

-203 YLVKNKKLDKWQDVM
+203 YLVNNKKLDEWQDFM
-218 TNPNYISFID
+218 SNPSGSFANF
-228 IKNSLLDEIKNAEEF
+228 KNSLLDEIKNYKEF
-243 RAQEKNDIINLLNE
+243 RAQEKDDIITLLNE
-257 TGNGYA
+257 TDNGYSK
-263 NWLTAINKQAE
+263 WLAELNKQEA
-274 KAKQAE
+274 
-280 EAKKAKA
+280 AKKAEAAEKTKA
-287 QEEAKAKAPKPET
+287 AKTPKPET
-300 RGSFT
+300 LGSFT
-305 TADGKTTDVKYPPMA
+305 TPDGKTTDVKYPTVA
-320 TITDKDGNETV
+320 TLTDKDGNEIV

-336 YQENREKDVI
+336 YQENREKDA
-346 NEIIK
+346 EAK
-351 QAEKANKDKIIQDVK
+351 AEKEA
-366 DSEVKEKADIKQEE
+366 IKQE
-380 TQPETKTEEISPAI
+380 QPETQIEAKTEASQAI
-394 ENEESINAA
+394 EDGKSINDD
-403 NKAYLASLEEKTAED
+403 NKKYLASLEKKSAEELEAERKTAE
-418 LEKERNTAVER
+418 ER
-429 AKRIMGKLEK
+429 AKRISNQLEK

-452 MSGIFGNS
+452 LSGILNKGMPWYKK
-460 GLSLAKRVGL
+460 AGL
-470 GAATLF
+470 GTAALS
-476 AIASDVMANYAKGL
+476 AIASDVLANYARGL

-504 NKYVDMVNNKRAEA
+504 NKYVDAVNTERAKA
-518 IAEKGAKPYITD
+518 IGEKAAKPYKTD
-530 AENEEKLNKAVT
+530 AENEEKLNQSVT
-542 KLQRTSAGLYI
+542 KLKRTSAGLYI
-553 PKNALRYLVQ
+553 PDNALRYLVQ
-563 NEQLGKELIKDEKE
+563 NAQLGKPLIEDEKE

-590 ESLDKIEEGRYVDE
+590 DSIGKNKKEASRYIVKNDDGTE
-604 NNALT
+604 TLT
-609 PEGRV
+609 PEGRA

-627 GRVLNLDETKIANG
+627 SRVLDLDETKIANG

-656 DIAAAR
+656 DIASAR

-683 TTLKTKLSE
+683 SILKTKLSE
-692 VLDREQ
+692 VQDREQ
-698 SLKLA
+698 ALKLA
-703 QQAKSAFSDL
+703 QEAKSAFGDL

-728 ELFNSEEFNEV
+728 ELLNSEEFSEV

-751 YSIQADAE
+751 YTIKADAE
-759 AGIKVVK
+759 AGIKVAK

-837 LNRIDELI
+837 INRIDELI
-845 RTLEGYST
+845 RTLEGYNT
-853 EVQRIKND
+853 EVQRIKNN

-875 ILNKYNKVE
+875 VLNKYNKVE

>member
-1 MLQNNIDNEFISKI
+1 MLQNNNIDNEFISKI
-15 IKEPLGD
+15 IKEQPLGD
-22 AFSVKKAEEDKTD
+22 AFSVKKTKEDKSD
-35 DTQKVRYQGG
+35 DIQQVRYLGG

-54 VITEEKR
+54 TVTEEKR
-61 SIIPSFNKKEVPLT
+61 SKLPPFSKKEVPLT
-75 RKKGEPENTQELSQ
+75 RKKGEPENAQELSQ
-89 DIHKYMDSGSSFN
+89 DIRKEMDSGSSFN
-102 EAWEKELKE
+102 EAWEKEMKK
-111 YPGTAKNIN
+111 YPGVEKNIN
-120 EYYKARDND
+120 EFYKAREND
-129 EVDNNKEYQY
+129 EVDNDKEYQY

-180 DYYNAIFRLPDE
+180 DYYKATFKLPDE

-203 YLVKNKKLDKWQDVM
+203 YLVNNKKLDEWQDFM
-218 TNPNYISFID
+218 SNPSGSFTNF
-228 IKNSLLDEIKNAEEF
+228 KNSLLDEIKNYKEF
-243 RAQEKNDIINLLNE
+243 RAQEKDDIITLLNE
-257 TGNGYA
+257 TGNGYSK
-263 NWLTAINKQAE
+263 WLAELNKQEA
-274 KAKQAE
+274 
-280 EAKKAKA
+280 AKKAEAAEKTKA
-287 QEEAKAKAPKPET
+287 AKTPKPET
-300 RGSFT
+300 LGSFT
-305 TADGKTTDVKYPPMA
+305 TPDGKTTDVKYPTVA
-320 TITDKDGNETV
+320 TLTDKDGNEIV

-336 YQENREKDVI
+336 YQENREKDA
-346 NEIIK
+346 EAK
-351 QAEKANKDKIIQDVK
+351 AEKEA
-366 DSEVKEKADIKQEE
+366 IKQE
-380 TQPETKTEEISPAI
+380 QPETQIEAKTEASQAI
-394 ENEESINAA
+394 EDGKSINDD
-403 NKAYLASLEEKTAED
+403 NKKYLASLEKKSAEELEAERKTAE
-418 LEKERNTAVER
+418 ER
-429 AKRIMGKLEK
+429 AKRISNQLEK

-452 MSGIFGNS
+452 LSGILNKGMPWYKK
-460 GLSLAKRVGL
+460 AGL
-470 GAATLF
+470 GTAALS
-476 AIASDVMANYAKGL
+476 AIASDVLANYARGL

-504 NKYVDMVNNKRAEA
+504 NKYVDAVNTERAKA
-518 IAEKGAKPYITD
+518 IGEKAAKPYKTD
-530 AENEEKLNKAVT
+530 AENEEKLNQSVT
-542 KLQRTSAGLYI
+542 KLKRTSAGLYI
-553 PKNALRYLVQ
+553 PDNALRYLVQ
-563 NEQLGKELIKDEKE
+563 NAQLGKPLIEDEKE

-590 ESLDKIEEGRYVDE
+590 DSIGKNKKEASRYIVKNDDGTE
-604 NNALT
+604 TLT
-609 PEGRV
+609 PEGRA

-627 GRVLNLDETKIANG
+627 SRVLDLDETKIANG

-672 EADIKQRISEA
+672 EADIKQRIVEA
-683 TTLKTKLSE
+683 STLKTKLSE
-692 VLDREQ
+692 VQDREQ
-698 SLKLA
+698 ALKLA
-703 QQAKSAFSDL
+703 QEAKSAFGDL

-728 ELFNSEEFNEV
+728 ELLNSEEFSEV

-751 YSIQADAE
+751 YTIKADAE

-837 LNRIDELI
+837 INRIDELI
-845 RTLEGYST
+845 RTLEGYNT
-853 EVQRIKND
+853 EVQRIKNN

-875 ILNKYNKVE
+875 VLNKYNKVE

>member
-1 MLQNNIDNEFISKI
+1 MLQNNNIDNEFISKI
-15 IKEPLGD
+15 IKERPLGD

-35 DTQKVRYQGG
+35 GIQKIRYLGG

-54 VITEEKR
+54 TITEEKR
-61 SIIPSFNKKEVPLT
+61 SKLPPFSKKEVPLE
-75 RKKGEPENTQELSQ
+75 RKKGEPENAQELSQ
-89 DIHKYMDSGSSFN
+89 DIRKEMDSGSSFN
-102 EAWEKELKE
+102 EAWEKEMKK

-120 EYYKARDND
+120 EFYDLNGNVEYH
-129 EVDNNKEYQY
+129 KEYPY
-139 TNDVINYDEKGK
+139 TN
-151 GWKSKLSPKESVEVE
+151 GWHTDNWGAESVYTPKEAVEVE
-166 SLNKLGIDSLLRGD
+166 NLKNLGISSLLD
-180 DYYNAIFRLPDE
+180 KDSSFIYPNE
-192 ERSLPATKLYQ
+192 KVSLPATRLYQ
-203 YLVKNKKLDKWQDVM
+203 YLVKNKALDEWQDVM
-218 TNPNYISFID
+218 SHFNPSKFLRTYNTLSKAINEDKDKEFTAGEKAD
-228 IKNSLLDEIKNAEEF
+228 IKM
-243 RAQEKNDIINLLNE
+243 LLNE
-257 TGNGYA
+257 TMRGYA
-263 NWLTAINKQAE
+263 KWLDEVNKQEE
-274 KAKQAE
+274 KAKT
-280 EAKKAKA
+280 
-287 QEEAKAKAPKPET
+287 PKPET

-305 TADGKTTDVKYPPMA
+305 TADGKTTDVKYPTVA
-320 TITDKDGNETV
+320 TLTDKNGNETV

-351 QAEKANKDKIIQDVK
+351 QAEKANQDKIVKDVK
-366 DSEVKEKADIKQEE
+366 DSEAKETE
-380 TQPETKTEEISPAI
+380 TPSETKTTEEISPAI

-403 NKAYLASLEEKTAED
+403 NKAYLASLQEKDAKELEAER
-418 LEKERNTAVER
+418 EVAEER
-429 AKRIMGKLEK
+429 AKRIMTQLDK
-439 AEAYDEWLKNPTI
+439 ATAYEEWLKNPTI
-452 MSGIFGNS
+452 ISGIFGKS
-460 GLSLAKRVGL
+460 GLSTAKRVGL

-490 NNSTDFSNKAVAEL
+490 NNETSFSNQAVAEL
-504 NKYVDMVNNKRAEA
+504 NKYVDMVNKAK
-518 IAEKGAKPYITD
+518 AEKIGERAGKPYVTD
-530 AENEEKLNKAVT
+530 AENEEKLNQSVS
-542 KLQRTSAGLYI
+542 KLKRTNAGIYI
-553 PKNALRYLVQ
+553 PDNALRFLVQ
-563 NEQLGKELIKDEKE
+563 NAQLGKELIKDEKD
-577 LAIFLNEAEKGFI
+577 LAIFLNQAEQGFI
-590 ESLDKIEEGRYVDE
+590 KASLDNEKEASRYVKD
-604 NNALT
+604 NTLT
-609 PEGRV
+609 PEGRA
-614 VFLDEME
+614 VFLDDME

-627 GRVLNLDETKIANG
+627 GRVLELDDTKIANG

-683 TTLKTKLSE
+683 STLKTKLSE

-751 YSIQADAE
+751 YTIKADAK

-853 EVQRIKND
+853 EIQRVKND

-875 ILNKYNKVE
+875 VLNKYNNKVE
-884 EQPNNN
+884 EKSNNN

>member
-1 MLQNNIDNEFISKI
+1 MLQNNNIDNEFISKI
-15 IKEPLGD
+15 IKEQPLGD
-22 AFSVKKAEEDKTD
+22 AFSVKKTEEDKPD
-35 DTQKVRYQGG
+35 DIQQVRYLGG

-54 VITEEKR
+54 TVTEEKR
-61 SIIPSFNKKEVPLT
+61 SIIPPFKKEVPLK
-75 RKKGEPENTQELSQ
+75 RKYSEPENSQELSQ
-89 DIHKYMDSGSSFN
+89 DIHKYMDMGLSFN
-102 EAWEKELKE
+102 DAWDWELKQ

-120 EYYKARDND
+120 EFYKAREND
-129 EVDNNKEYQY
+129 EVDNDKEYQY

-180 DYYNAIFRLPDE
+180 DYYKATFRLPDE

-203 YLVKNKKLDKWQDVM
+203 YLVKNKKLDEWQDFM
-218 TNPNYISFID
+218 SNPSGSFTNF
-228 IKNSLLDEIKNAEEF
+228 KNSLLDEIKNYKEF
-243 RAQEKNDIINLLNE
+243 RAQEKDDIITLLNE
-257 TGNGYA
+257 TGNGYSK
-263 NWLTAINKQAE
+263 WLTELNKQAE
-274 KAKQAE
+274 KAEAAE
-280 EAKKAKA
+280 KTEAAKT
-287 QEEAKAKAPKPET
+287 PKPET
-300 RGSFT
+300 LGSFT
-305 TADGKTTDVKYPPMA
+305 TPDGKTTEVKYPTVA
-320 TITDKDGNETV
+320 TLTDKNGNEIV

-336 YQENREKDVI
+336 YQENREKDAI
-346 NEIIK
+346 NEANK
-351 QAEKANKDKIIQDVK
+351 QAVK
-366 DSEVKEKADIKQEE
+366 DSEAKETE
-380 TQPETKTEEISPAI
+380 TAPETKTEASTAI
-394 ENEESINAA
+394 EDDKSINAA
-403 NKAYLASLEEKTAED
+403 NKTHLASLEKKSAEELEAERETA
-418 LEKERNTAVER
+418 AER
-429 AKRIMGKLEK
+429 AKRISDQLEK
-439 AEAYDEWLKNPTI
+439 EERYDEWLKNPTI
-452 MSGIFGNS
+452 LSGIFGKS
-460 GLSLAKRVGL
+460 GMDLAKRIGL
-470 GAATLF
+470 GTAALS
-476 AIASDVMANYAKGL
+476 AIASDVLASYAKGL

-504 NKYVDMVNNKRAEA
+504 NKYVDAVNTKRAEA
-518 IAEKGAKPYITD
+518 IGKKAAKPYETD
-530 AENEEKLNKAVT
+530 TENEEKLNQSVT
-542 KLQRTSAGLYI
+542 KLKRTSAGLYI
-553 PKNALRYLVQ
+553 PDNALRYLVQ
-563 NEQLGKELIKDEKE
+563 NAQLGKPLIEDEKE
-577 LAIFLNEAEKGFI
+577 LAIFLNETEKGFI
-590 ESLDKIEEGRYVDE
+590 DSIGKNKKERDRYIVKNDDGTE
-604 NNALT
+604 TLT
-609 PEGRV
+609 PEGRA

-627 GRVLNLDETKIANG
+627 SRVLDLDETKIANG
-641 LKLLEAEKQRAGIIK
+641 LKLLEAEKQRAGIAK

-672 EADIKQRISEA
+672 EADIKQRIIEA
-683 TTLKTKLSE
+683 STLKTKLSE
-692 VLDREQ
+692 VQDREQ
-698 SLKLA
+698 ALKLA
-703 QQAKSAFSDL
+703 QEAKSAFGDL

-751 YSIQADAE
+751 YTIKADAK

-837 LNRIDELI
+837 INRIDELI
-845 RTLEGYST
+845 RTLEGYNT
-853 EVQRIKND
+853 EVQRIKNN

>member
-1 MLQNNIDNEFISKI
+1 MLQNNNIDNEFISKI

-22 AFSVKKAEEDKTD
+22 AFSVKKTDEDATD
-35 DTQKVRYQGG
+35 DIQKVRYLGG

-54 VITEEKR
+54 TITEEKR
-61 SIIPSFNKKEVPLT
+61 SIIPPFSKKEVPLT
-75 RKKGEPENTQELSQ
+75 RKKGEPENAQELSQ
-89 DIHKYMDSGSSFN
+89 DIRKEMDSGSSFN
-102 EAWEKELKE
+102 EAWEKEMKK

-120 EYYKARDND
+120 EFYDLNGNVEYH
-129 EVDNNKEYQY
+129 KEYPY
-139 TNDVINYDEKGK
+139 TN
-151 GWKSKLSPKESVEVE
+151 GWHIDNWGAESVYTPKEAVEVE
-166 SLNKLGIDSLLRGD
+166 NLKNLGISSLLNKDSSFIYPNENLG
-180 DYYNAIFRLPDE
+180 
-192 ERSLPATKLYQ
+192 SLPATRLYQ
-203 YLVKNKKLDKWQDVM
+203 YLVKNKALDEWKDVM
-218 TNPNYISFID
+218 SHFNPSKFLRTYNTLRKAINEDKDKEFT
-228 IKNSLLDEIKNAEEF
+228 AEE
-243 RAQEKNDIINLLNE
+243 KYDISKLLNE
-257 TGNGYA
+257 TMVGYSK
-263 NWLTAINKQAE
+263 WLDEVNKQEE
-274 KAKQAE
+274 KAKAT
-280 EAKKAKA
+280 
-287 QEEAKAKAPKPET
+287 KPET

-305 TADGKTTDVKYPPMA
+305 TADGKTTDVKYPTVA
-320 TITDKDGNETV
+320 TLIDKNGNETV

-336 YQENREKDVI
+336 YQENREKDAI
-346 NEIIK
+346 NEIAK
-351 QAEKANKDKIIQDVK
+351 QEEKINQDKIVQAVK
-366 DSEVKEKADIKQEE
+366 DSEAKETKQEE
-380 TQPETKTEEISPAI
+380 TQPETKPEEISPAI

-403 NKAYLASLEEKTAED
+403 NKAYLASLQEKDAKELEAER
-418 LEKERNTAVER
+418 EVAEER
-429 AKRIMGKLEK
+429 AKRIMTQLDK
-439 AEAYDEWLKNPTI
+439 ATAYEEWLKNPTI
-452 MSGIFGNS
+452 ISGIFGKS
-460 GLSLAKRVGL
+460 GLSTAKRIGL

-490 NNSTDFSNKAVAEL
+490 NNETSFSNQAVNEL
-504 NKYVDMVNNKRAEA
+504 NKYVDMVNSKRAEKIGERA
-518 IAEKGAKPYITD
+518 GKPYETD
-530 AENEEKLNKAVT
+530 AANEEKLNQSVT
-542 KLQRTSAGLYI
+542 KLKRTNAGIYI
-553 PKNALRYLVQ
+553 PDNALRFLVQ
-563 NEQLGKELIKDEKE
+563 NAQLGKELIKDEKD
-577 LAIFLNEAEKGFI
+577 LAIFLNQAEQGFI
-590 ESLDKIEEGRYVDE
+590 KASLDNEKEASRYVKD
-604 NNALT
+604 NTLT
-609 PEGRV
+609 PEGRA
-614 VFLDEME
+614 VFLDDME

-627 GRVLNLDETKIANG
+627 GRVLELDDTKIANG

-683 TTLKTKLSE
+683 STLKTKLSE

-875 ILNKYNKVE
+875 VLNEYDNKVE
-884 EQPNNN
+884 EQPNN

>member
-1 MLQNNIDNEFISKI
+1 MLQNNNIDNEFISKI

-22 AFSVKKAEEDKTD
+22 AFSTKKTEEDKTD
-35 DTQKVRYQGG
+35 DIQKVRYLGG

-54 VITEEKR
+54 TITEEKR
-61 SIIPSFNKKEVPLT
+61 SIIPPFSKKEVPLT
-75 RKKGEPENTQELSQ
+75 RKKGEPENAQELSQ
-89 DIHKYMDSGSSFN
+89 DIRKEMDSGSSFN
-102 EAWEKELKE
+102 EAWEKEMKK

-120 EYYKARDND
+120 EFYDLNGNVEYH
-129 EVDNNKEYQY
+129 KEYPY
-139 TNDVINYDEKGK
+139 TN
-151 GWKSKLSPKESVEVE
+151 GWHIDNWGAESVYTPKEAVEVE
-166 SLNKLGIDSLLRGD
+166 NLKNLGISSLLNKDSSFIYPNEKG
-180 DYYNAIFRLPDE
+180 
-192 ERSLPATKLYQ
+192 SLPATRLYQ
-203 YLVKNKKLDKWQDVM
+203 YLVKNKALDEWKDVM
-218 TNPNYISFID
+218 TNFNPSKFLRTYNTLRKAINEDKDKEFT
-228 IKNSLLDEIKNAEEF
+228 AEE
-243 RAQEKNDIINLLNE
+243 KYDISKLLNE
-257 TGNGYA
+257 TMVGYSK
-263 NWLTAINKQAE
+263 WLDEVNKKEE
-274 KAKQAE
+274 KAKT
-280 EAKKAKA
+280 
-287 QEEAKAKAPKPET
+287 PKPET

-305 TADGKTTDVKYPPMA
+305 TADGKTTDVKYPTVA
-320 TITDKDGNETV
+320 TLTDKDGNETV

-351 QAEKANKDKIIQDVK
+351 QAEKANKDKIVQDVK
-366 DSEVKEKADIKQEE
+366 DSEVKEKAQEE
-380 TQPETKTEEISPAI
+380 TQPETKEEISPAI

-403 NKAYLASLEEKTAED
+403 NKAYLASLQEKDAKELEAER
-418 LEKERNTAVER
+418 EVAEER
-429 AKRIMGKLEK
+429 AKRIMTQLDK
-439 AEAYDEWLKNPTI
+439 ATAYEEWLKNPTI
-452 MSGIFGNS
+452 ISGIFGKS
-460 GLSLAKRVGL
+460 GLSTAKRIGL

-476 AIASDVMANYAKGL
+476 AIASDVMASYAKGL
-490 NNSTDFSNKAVAEL
+490 NNETSFSNQAVAEL
-504 NKYVDMVNNKRAEA
+504 NKYVDTVNKAK
-518 IAEKGAKPYITD
+518 AEKIGERAGKPYVTD
-530 AENEEKLNKAVT
+530 AENEEKLNQSVS
-542 KLQRTSAGLYI
+542 KLKRTNAGIYI
-553 PKNALRYLVQ
+553 PDNALRFLVQ
-563 NEQLGKELIKDEKE
+563 NAQLGKELIKDEKD
-577 LAIFLNEAEKGFI
+577 LAIFLNQAEQGFI
-590 ESLDKIEEGRYVDE
+590 KASLDNEKEASRYVKDGT
-604 NNALT
+604 LT
-609 PEGRV
+609 PEGRA
-614 VFLDEME
+614 VFLDDME

-627 GRVLNLDETKIANG
+627 GRVLELDDTKIANG

-683 TTLKTKLSE
+683 STLKTKLSE

-703 QQAKSAFSDL
+703 QEAKSAFSDL

-728 ELFNSEEFNEV
+728 ELFNSEEFSEV

-751 YSIQADAE
+751 YSVQADAE

-766 LSAGGDWTDE
+766 ISANADWTNE
-776 QANTAVRE
+776 QANNAVRE

-853 EVQRIKND
+853 EIQRVKND

-875 ILNKYNKVE
+875 VLNKYNNKVE
-884 EQPNNN
+884 EQPNN

>member
-1 MLQNNIDNEFISKI
+1 MLQNNNIDNEFISKI
-15 IKEPLGD
+15 IKEQPLGD
-22 AFSVKKAEEDKTD
+22 AFSVKKTEEDKPD
-35 DTQKVRYQGG
+35 DIQKVRYLGG

-54 VITEEKR
+54 TITEEKR
-61 SIIPSFNKKEVPLT
+61 SILPPFSKKEVPLT
-75 RKKGEPENTQELSQ
+75 RKKGEPENAQELSQ
-89 DIHKYMDSGSSFN
+89 DIRKEMDSGSSFN
-102 EAWEKELKE
+102 EAWEKEMKK

-120 EYYKARDND
+120 EFYDLNGNVEYH
-129 EVDNNKEYQY
+129 KEYPY
-139 TNDVINYDEKGK
+139 TNSWHTDNWGAESVYT
-151 GWKSKLSPKESVEVE
+151 PKEAVEVE
-166 SLNKLGIDSLLRGD
+166 NLKNLGISSLLD
-180 DYYNAIFRLPDE
+180 KDSSFIYPNE
-192 ERSLPATKLYQ
+192 KVSLPATRLYQ
-203 YLVKNKKLDKWQDVM
+203 YLVKNKALDEWQDVM
-218 TNPNYISFID
+218 TNFNPSKFLRTYNTLSKAINEDKDKEFTASEKSD
-228 IKNSLLDEIKNAEEF
+228 IKM
-243 RAQEKNDIINLLNE
+243 LLNE
-257 TGNGYA
+257 TMRGYSK
-263 NWLTAINKQAE
+263 WLDEVNKKE
-274 KAKQAE
+274 
-280 EAKKAKA
+280 KKAKT
-287 QEEAKAKAPKPET
+287 PKPET

-305 TADGKTTDVKYPPMA
+305 TPDGKTTDVKYPTVA
-320 TITDKDGNETV
+320 TLIDKNGNETV

-336 YQENREKDVI
+336 YQENREKDAI
-346 NEIIK
+346 NEAIK
-351 QAEKANKDKIIQDVK
+351 QAEKANQDKIVQAVK
-366 DSEVKEKADIKQEE
+366 DSEAKETE
-380 TQPETKTEEISPAI
+380 TPSETKTTEEISPAI

-403 NKAYLASLEEKTAED
+403 NKAYLASLQEKDAKELEAER
-418 LEKERNTAVER
+418 EVAEER
-429 AKRIMGKLEK
+429 AKRIMTQLDK
-439 AEAYDEWLKNPTI
+439 ATAYEEWLKNPTI
-452 MSGIFGNS
+452 ISGIFGKS
-460 GLSLAKRVGL
+460 GLSTAKRVGL

-490 NNSTDFSNKAVAEL
+490 NNETSFSNQAVAEL
-504 NKYVDMVNNKRAEA
+504 NKYVDMVNKAK
-518 IAEKGAKPYITD
+518 AEKIGERAGKPYVTD
-530 AENEEKLNKAVT
+530 AENEEKLNQSVS
-542 KLQRTSAGLYI
+542 KLKRTNAGIYI
-553 PKNALRYLVQ
+553 PDNALRFLVQ
-563 NEQLGKELIKDEKE
+563 NAQLGKELIKDEKD
-577 LAIFLNEAEKGFI
+577 LAIFLNQAEQGFI
-590 ESLDKIEEGRYVDE
+590 KASLDNEKEASRYVKD
-604 NNALT
+604 NTLT
-609 PEGRV
+609 PEGRA
-614 VFLDEME
+614 VFLDDME

-627 GRVLNLDETKIANG
+627 GRVLELDDTKIANG

-683 TTLKTKLSE
+683 STLKTKLSE

-751 YSIQADAE
+751 YTIKADAE

-853 EVQRIKND
+853 EIQRVKND

-875 ILNKYNKVE
+875 VLNKYNNKVE
-884 EQPNNN
+884 EQPN

>member
-1 MLQNNIDNEFISKI
+1 MLQNNNIDNEFISKI
-15 IKEPLGD
+15 IKEPLDD
-22 AFSVKKAEEDKTD
+22 AFSVKKADEDKTD
-35 DTQKVRYQGG
+35 DVQKVRYLGG

-54 VITEEKR
+54 TITEEKR
-61 SIIPSFNKKEVPLT
+61 SIIPPFNKKEVPLT
-75 RKKGEPENTQELSQ
+75 RKKGEPENAQELSQ
-89 DIHKYMDSGSSFN
+89 DIRKEMDSGSSFN
-102 EAWEKELKE
+102 EAWEKEMKK
-111 YPGTAKNIN
+111 YPGVEKNIN
-120 EYYKARDND
+120 EFYDLNGNVEYH
-129 EVDNNKEYQY
+129 KEYPY
-139 TNDVINYDEKGK
+139 TN
-151 GWKSKLSPKESVEVE
+151 GWHIDNWGAESVYTPKEAVEVE
-166 SLNKLGIDSLLRGD
+166 NLKNLGISSLLNKDSSFNYPNEKG
-180 DYYNAIFRLPDE
+180 
-192 ERSLPATKLYQ
+192 SLPATRLYQ
-203 YLVKNKKLDKWQDVM
+203 YLVKNKVLDEWKDVM
-218 TNPNYISFID
+218 SNFNPSKFLKTYNTLRKAINEDKDKEFTADEKYDIS
-228 IKNSLLDEIKNAEEF
+228 K
-243 RAQEKNDIINLLNE
+243 LLNE
-257 TGNGYA
+257 TMIGYSK
-263 NWLTAINKQAE
+263 WLDEVNKQEE
-274 KAKQAE
+274 KAKT
-280 EAKKAKA
+280 
-287 QEEAKAKAPKPET
+287 PKPET

-305 TADGKTTDVKYPPMA
+305 TADGKTTDVKYPTVA
-320 TITDKDGNETV
+320 TLIDKDGNETV

-336 YQENREKDVI
+336 YQENREKDAI

-351 QAEKANKDKIIQDVK
+351 QAEKASQDKIVQDVK
-366 DSEVKEKADIKQEE
+366 DSEAKETE
-380 TQPETKTEEISPAI
+380 TPSETKTTEEVTPAI

-403 NKAYLASLEEKTAED
+403 NKAYLASLQEKDAKELEAER
-418 LEKERNTAVER
+418 EVAEER
-429 AKRIMGKLEK
+429 AKRIMTQLDK
-439 AEAYDEWLKNPTI
+439 ATAYEEWLKNPTI
-452 MSGIFGNS
+452 ISGIFGKS
-460 GLSLAKRVGL
+460 GLSTAKRVGL

-490 NNSTDFSNKAVAEL
+490 NNETSFSNQAVAEL
-504 NKYVDMVNNKRAEA
+504 NKYVDMVNKAK
-518 IAEKGAKPYITD
+518 AEKIGERAGKPYVTD
-530 AENEEKLNKAVT
+530 AENEEKLNQSVS
-542 KLQRTSAGLYI
+542 KLKRTNAGIYI
-553 PKNALRYLVQ
+553 PDNALRFLVQ
-563 NEQLGKELIKDEKE
+563 NAQLGKELIKDEKD
-577 LAIFLNEAEKGFI
+577 LAIFLNQAEQGFI
-590 ESLDKIEEGRYVDE
+590 KASLDNEKEASRYVKD
-604 NNALT
+604 NTLT
-609 PEGRV
+609 PEGRA
-614 VFLDEME
+614 VFLDDME

-627 GRVLNLDETKIANG
+627 GRVLELDDTKIANG

-683 TTLKTKLSE
+683 SKLKTELSE

-751 YSIQADAE
+751 YTIKADAE

-810 IDNAINDVYRL
+810 IDNAINDVYKL

>member
-1 MLQNNIDNEFISKI
+1 MLQNNNIDNEFISKI
-15 IKEPLGD
+15 IKEQPLGD
-22 AFSVKKAEEDKTD
+22 AFSVKKTEEDATD
-35 DTQKVRYQGG
+35 DIQKVRYLGG

-54 VITEEKR
+54 TITEEKR
-61 SIIPSFNKKEVPLT
+61 SIIPPFNKKEVPLT
-75 RKKGEPENTQELSQ
+75 RKKGEPENAQELSQ
-89 DIHKYMDSGSSFN
+89 DIRKEMDSGSSFN
-102 EAWEKELKE
+102 EAWEKEMKK

-120 EYYKARDND
+120 EFYDLNGNVEYH
-129 EVDNNKEYQY
+129 KEYPY
-139 TNDVINYDEKGK
+139 TN
-151 GWKSKLSPKESVEVE
+151 GWHIDNWGAESVYTPKEAVEVE
-166 SLNKLGIDSLLRGD
+166 NLKNLGISSLLNKDSSFIYPNEKG
-180 DYYNAIFRLPDE
+180 
-192 ERSLPATKLYQ
+192 SLPATRLYQ
-203 YLVKNKKLDKWQDVM
+203 YLVKNKALDEWKDVM
-218 TNPNYISFID
+218 SHFNPSKFLRTYNTLRKAINEDKDKEFTADEKYDIS
-228 IKNSLLDEIKNAEEF
+228 K
-243 RAQEKNDIINLLNE
+243 LLNE
-257 TGNGYA
+257 TMVGYSK
-263 NWLTAINKQAE
+263 WLDEVNKQEE
-274 KAKQAE
+274 KAKT
-280 EAKKAKA
+280 
-287 QEEAKAKAPKPET
+287 PKPET

-305 TADGKTTDVKYPPMA
+305 TADGKTTDVKYPTVA
-320 TITDKDGNETV
+320 TLTDKNGNETV

-336 YQENREKDVI
+336 YQENREKDAI

-351 QAEKANKDKIIQDVK
+351 QAEKANQDKIIQDVK
-366 DSEVKEKADIKQEE
+366 DSEAKEKADIKQEE
-380 TQPETKTEEISPAI
+380 TQPETKEEISPAI

-403 NKAYLASLEEKTAED
+403 NKAYLASLQEKDAKELEAER
-418 LEKERNTAVER
+418 EVAEER
-429 AKRIMGKLEK
+429 AKRIMTQLDK
-439 AEAYDEWLKNPTI
+439 ATAYEEWLKNPTI
-452 MSGIFGNS
+452 ISGIFGKS
-460 GLSLAKRVGL
+460 GLSTAKRVGL

-490 NNSTDFSNKAVAEL
+490 NNETSFSNQAVAEL
-504 NKYVDMVNNKRAEA
+504 NKYVDMVNKAK
-518 IAEKGAKPYITD
+518 AEKIGERAGKPYVTD
-530 AENEEKLNKAVT
+530 AENEEKLNQSVS
-542 KLQRTSAGLYI
+542 KLKRTNAGIYI
-553 PKNALRYLVQ
+553 PDNALRFLVQ
-563 NEQLGKELIKDEKE
+563 NAQLGKELIKDEKD
-577 LAIFLNEAEKGFI
+577 LAIFLNQAEQGFI
-590 ESLDKIEEGRYVDE
+590 KASLDNEKEASRYVDE
-604 NNALT
+604 NNTLT
-609 PEGRV
+609 PEGRA
-614 VFLDEME
+614 VFLDDME

-627 GRVLNLDETKIANG
+627 GRVLELDDTKIANG

-683 TTLKTKLSE
+683 SNLKTKLSE

-751 YSIQADAE
+751 YTIKADAE

-853 EVQRIKND
+853 EIQRIKND

-875 ILNKYNKVE
+875 VLNKYNKVE

>member
-1 MLQNNIDNEFISKI
+1 MLQNNNIDNEFISKI
-15 IKEPLGD
+15 IKEQPLGD
-22 AFSVKKAEEDKTD
+22 AFSVKKTEEDKPD
-35 DTQKVRYQGG
+35 DIQKVRYLGG

-54 VITEEKR
+54 TVTEEKW
-61 SIIPSFNKKEVPLT
+61 SIIPPFKKEVPLK
-75 RKKGEPENTQELSQ
+75 RKYSEPENSQELSQ
-89 DIHKYMDSGSSFN
+89 DIHKYMDMGLSFN
-102 EAWEKELKE
+102 DAWDWELE
-111 YPGTAKNIN
+111 QYPGTAKNIN
-120 EYYKARDND
+120 EYYKAREND
-129 EVDNNKEYQY
+129 EVDNDKEYQY

-180 DYYNAIFRLPDE
+180 DYYNATFKLPDE

-203 YLVKNKKLDKWQDVM
+203 YLVKNEKLDEWQDFM
-218 TNPNYISFID
+218 SNPSGSFTNF
-228 IKNSLLDEIKNAEEF
+228 KNSLLDEIKNYKEF
-243 RAQEKNDIINLLNE
+243 RAQEKDDIITLLNE
-257 TGNGYA
+257 TDNGYGK
-263 NWLTAINKQAE
+263 WLTELNKQEA
-274 KAKQAE
+274 
-280 EAKKAKA
+280 AKKAEAAEKTKA
-287 QEEAKAKAPKPET
+287 AKPET

-305 TADGKTTDVKYPPMA
+305 TPDGKTTDVKYPTVA
-320 TITDKDGNETV
+320 TLTDKDGNEIV

-336 YQENREKDVI
+336 YQENREKDAKA
-346 NEIIK
+346 E
-351 QAEKANKDKIIQDVK
+351 AEKEA
-366 DSEVKEKADIKQEE
+366 IKQE
-380 TQPETKTEEISPAI
+380 QPETQAEAKTEEISPAI

-403 NKAYLASLEEKTAED
+403 NKAYLASLQEKTAEELD
-418 LEKERNTAVER
+418 AEREVAEER
-429 AKRIMGKLEK
+429 AKRIMTQLDK
-439 AEAYDEWLKNPTI
+439 AAAYEEWLKNPTI
-452 MSGIFGNS
+452 ISGIFGKS
-460 GLSLAKRVGL
+460 GLSTAKRIGL

-490 NNSTDFSNKAVAEL
+490 NNETSFSNQAVAEL
-504 NKYVDMVNNKRAEA
+504 NKYVDMVNKAK
-518 IAEKGAKPYITD
+518 AEKIGERAGKPYITD
-530 AENEEKLNKAVT
+530 AENEEKLNQSVS
-542 KLQRTSAGLYI
+542 KLKRTNAGIYI
-553 PKNALRYLVQ
+553 PDNALRFLVQ
-563 NEQLGKELIKDEKE
+563 NAQLGKPLIEDEKD
-577 LAIFLNEAEKGFI
+577 LAIFLNQAEQGFI
-590 ESLDKIEEGRYVDE
+590 KASLENEKEASRYVDE
-604 NNALT
+604 NNTLT
-609 PEGRV
+609 PEGRA
-614 VFLDEME
+614 VFLDDME

-627 GRVLNLDETKIANG
+627 GRVLDLDDTKIANG
-641 LKLLEAEKQRAGIIK
+641 LKLLETEKQRAGIIK

-683 TTLKTKLSE
+683 SILKTKLSE
-692 VLDREQ
+692 VQDREQ

-703 QQAKSAFSDL
+703 QEAKSAFGDL

-751 YSIQADAE
+751 YTIKADAE

-837 LNRIDELI
+837 INRIDELI
-845 RTLEGYST
+845 RTLEGYNT

-875 ILNKYNKVE
+875 VLNKYNKVE

-907 NWYKHKL
+907 NWYKYKL

>member
-1 MLQNNIDNEFISKI
+1 MLQNNNIDNEFISKI
-15 IKEPLGD
+15 IKEQPLGD
-22 AFSVKKAEEDKTD
+22 AFSVKKTEEDKPED
-35 DTQKVRYQGG
+35 IQKVRYLGG

-54 VITEEKR
+54 TITEEKR
-61 SIIPSFNKKEVPLT
+61 SKLPPFSKKEVPLT
-75 RKKGEPENTQELSQ
+75 RKKGEPENSQELSQ

-102 EAWEKELKE
+102 EAWEKELKQ

-120 EYYKARDND
+120 EFYKAREND
-129 EVDNNKEYQY
+129 EVDNDKEYQY

-180 DYYNAIFRLPDE
+180 DYYNATFKLPDE

-203 YLVKNKKLDKWQDVM
+203 YLVKNEKLDEWQDFM
-218 TNPNYISFID
+218 SNPSDSFTNF
-228 IKNSLLDEIKNAEEF
+228 KNSLLDEIKNYKEF
-243 RAQEKNDIINLLNE
+243 RAQEKDDIIKLLNE
-257 TGNGYA
+257 TGNGYGK
-263 NWLTAINKQAE
+263 WLAEFNKQEA
-274 KAKQAE
+274 
-280 EAKKAKA
+280 AKKA
-287 QEEAKAKAPKPET
+287 EAAKPAKPAKPET
-300 RGSFT
+300 LGSFT
-305 TADGKTTDVKYPPMA
+305 TPDGKTTEVKYPTVA
-320 TITDKDGNETV
+320 TLTDKNGNEIV

-336 YQENREKDVI
+336 YQENREKDA
-346 NEIIK
+346 EAK
-351 QAEKANKDKIIQDVK
+351 AEKEA
-366 DSEVKEKADIKQEE
+366 IKQE
-380 TQPETKTEEISPAI
+380 QPETKEETKEETKTEISPAI

-403 NKAYLASLEEKTAED
+403 NKAYLASLQEKDAKELEAER
-418 LEKERNTAVER
+418 EVAEER
-429 AKRIMGKLEK
+429 AKRIMTQLDK
-439 AEAYDEWLKNPTI
+439 AAAYEEWLKNPTI
-452 MSGIFGNS
+452 ISGIFGKS
-460 GLSLAKRVGL
+460 GLSTAKRIGL

-476 AIASDVMANYAKGL
+476 AIASDVMSNYAKGL
-490 NNSTDFSNKAVAEL
+490 NNETSFSNQAVAEL
-504 NKYVDMVNNKRAEA
+504 NKYVDMVNKAK
-518 IAEKGAKPYITD
+518 AEKIGERAGKPYITD
-530 AENEEKLNKAVT
+530 AENEEKLNQSVS
-542 KLQRTSAGLYI
+542 KLKRTNAGIYI
-553 PKNALRYLVQ
+553 PDNALRYLVQ
-563 NEQLGKELIKDEKE
+563 NAQLGKPLIEDEKE
-577 LAIFLNEAEKGFI
+577 LAIFLNQAEQGFI
-590 ESLDKIEEGRYVDE
+590 KASLENEKEASRYVDE
-604 NNALT
+604 NNTLT
-609 PEGRV
+609 PEGRA
-614 VFLDEME
+614 VFLDDME

-627 GRVLNLDETKIANG
+627 GRVLDLDDTKIANG

-672 EADIKQRISEA
+672 ESDIKQRIVEA
-683 TTLKTKLSE
+683 STLKTKLSE
-692 VLDREQ
+692 VQDREQ
-698 SLKLA
+698 ALKLA
-703 QQAKSAFSDL
+703 QEAKSAFGDL

-751 YSIQADAE
+751 YTIKTDAK

-837 LNRIDELI
+837 INRIDELI
-845 RTLEGYST
+845 RTLEGYNT
-853 EVQRIKND
+853 EVQRIKNN

-875 ILNKYNKVE
+875 ALNKYNKVE

>member
-1 MLQNNIDNEFISKI
+1 MLQQDNIDNEFISKI

-22 AFSVKKAEEDKTD
+22 AFSVKKTDEDATND
-35 DTQKVRYQGG
+35 IQEVRYLGG

-61 SIIPSFNKKEVPLT
+61 SIIPPFNKKEVPLT
-75 RKKGEPENTQELSQ
+75 RKKGEPENAQELSQ
-89 DIHKYMDSGSSFN
+89 DIRKEMDSGSSFN
-102 EAWEKELKE
+102 EAWEKEMKK

-120 EYYKARDND
+120 EFYDLNGNVEYH
-129 EVDNNKEYQY
+129 KEYPY
-139 TNDVINYDEKGK
+139 TN
-151 GWKSKLSPKESVEVE
+151 GWHIDNWGAESVYTPKEAVEVE
-166 SLNKLGIDSLLRGD
+166 NLKNLGISSLLNKDSSFIYPNENLG
-180 DYYNAIFRLPDE
+180 
-192 ERSLPATKLYQ
+192 SLPATRLYQ
-203 YLVKNKKLDKWQDVM
+203 YLVKNKALDEWKDVM
-218 TNPNYISFID
+218 SHFNPSKFLRTYNALRKAINEDKDKEFTADEKYDIS
-228 IKNSLLDEIKNAEEF
+228 K
-243 RAQEKNDIINLLNE
+243 LLNE
-257 TGNGYA
+257 TMIGYSK
-263 NWLTAINKQAE
+263 WLDEVNKQEE
-274 KAKQAE
+274 KAKAS
-280 EAKKAKA
+280 
-287 QEEAKAKAPKPET
+287 KPET

-305 TADGKTTDVKYPPMA
+305 TPDGKTTDVKYPTVA
-320 TITDKDGNETV
+320 TLTDKNGNETV

-336 YQENREKDVI
+336 YQENREKGAI

-351 QAEKANKDKIIQDVK
+351 QAEKANKDKIVQDVK
-366 DSEVKEKADIKQEE
+366 DSETKEKADIKQEE
-380 TQPETKTEEISPAI
+380 TQEEISPAI

-403 NKAYLASLEEKTAED
+403 NKAYLASLQEKDAKELEAER
-418 LEKERNTAVER
+418 EVAEER
-429 AKRIMGKLEK
+429 AKRIMTQLDK
-439 AEAYDEWLKNPTI
+439 ATAYEEWLKNPTI
-452 MSGIFGNS
+452 ISGIFGKS
-460 GLSLAKRVGL
+460 GLSTAKRVGL

-490 NNSTDFSNKAVAEL
+490 NNETSFSNQAVNEL
-504 NKYVDMVNNKRAEA
+504 NKYVDMVNKAK
-518 IAEKGAKPYITD
+518 AEKIGERAGKPYVTD
-530 AENEEKLNKAVT
+530 AENEEKLNQSVT
-542 KLQRTSAGLYI
+542 KLKRTNAGIYI
-553 PKNALRYLVQ
+553 PDNALRFLVQ
-563 NEQLGKELIKDEKE
+563 NAQLGKELIKDEKD
-577 LAIFLNEAEKGFI
+577 LAIFLNQAEQGFI
-590 ESLDKIEEGRYVDE
+590 KASLDNEKEASRYVKD
-604 NNALT
+604 NTLT
-609 PEGRV
+609 PEGRA
-614 VFLDEME
+614 VFLDDME

-627 GRVLNLDETKIANG
+627 GRVLELDDTKIANG

-683 TTLKTKLSE
+683 STLKTKLSE

-861 YLNKNPVEKTNYEN
+861 YLNKNPAEKTNYEN
-875 ILNKYNKVE
+875 VLNKYNKVE

>member
-22 AFSVKKAEEDKTD
+22 AFSVKKTEEDKTD
-35 DTQKVRYQGG
+35 DIQKIRYQGG

-54 VITEEKR
+54 TITEEKK
-61 SIIPSFNKKEVPLT
+61 SIIPPFKKEVPIK
-75 RKKGEPENTQELSQ
+75 RKYGEPENSQELSQ
-89 DIHKYMDSGSSFN
+89 DIHEYMDMGLSFN
-102 EAWEKELKE
+102 DAWDWELKQ

-120 EYYKARDND
+120 EFYKARDNY
-129 EVDNNKEYQY
+129 EVDNDKEYQY

-166 SLNKLGIDSLLRGD
+166 SLKKLGIDSLLRGD
-180 DYYNAIFRLPDE
+180 DYYNATFRLPDE

-203 YLVKNKKLDKWQDVM
+203 YLVNNKKLDEWQDFM
-218 TNPNYISFID
+218 SNPSGSFANF
-228 IKNSLLDEIKNAEEF
+228 KNSLLDEIKNAEEF
-243 RAQEKNDIINLLNE
+243 RAQEKDDIINLLNE
-257 TGNGYA
+257 TGNGYSK
-263 NWLTAINKQAE
+263 WLTELNKQEA
-274 KAKQAE
+274 
-280 EAKKAKA
+280 AKKAKA

-300 RGSFT
+300 LGSFT
-305 TADGKTTDVKYPPMA
+305 TADGKTTEVKYPPVA
-320 TITDKDGNETV
+320 TLTDKNGNITV

-336 YQENREKDVI
+336 YQENREKDAI
-346 NEIIK
+346 NEANK
-351 QAEKANKDKIIQDVK
+351 QAVK
-366 DSEVKEKADIKQEE
+366 DSEAKEE
-380 TQPETKTEEISPAI
+380 TQPESKTEETSSAI
-394 ENEESINAA
+394 ENEESVNAA
-403 NKAYLASLEEKTAED
+403 NKTYLASLEKKSAE
-418 LEKERNTAVER
+418 EREAERETSNER
-429 AKRIMGKLEK
+429 AKRIMDQLEK
-439 AEAYDEWLKNPTI
+439 TEAYDEWLKNPSI
-452 MSGIFGNS
+452 LSGILNKGMPWY
-460 GLSLAKRVGL
+460 KKIGL
-470 GAATLF
+470 GTSALS
-476 AIASDVMANYAKGL
+476 AIASDVLANYAKGL

-504 NKYVDMVNNKRAEA
+504 NKYVDTVNTKRAEKIGERA
-518 IAEKGAKPYITD
+518 GKPYETD
-530 AENEEKLNKAVT
+530 AENEAKLNQSVT
-542 KLQRTSAGLYI
+542 KLKRTTAGLYI
-553 PKNALRYLVQ
+553 PDNALRFLVQ
-563 NEQLGKELIKDEKE
+563 NDQLGKPLIEDEKD
-577 LAIFLNEAEKGFI
+577 LAIFLTQAEKGFI
-590 ESLDKIEEGRYVDE
+590 ESLDKKEEGRYVNED
-604 NNALT
+604 NTLT

-662 LENTTQFMNA
+662 LENTTQFMNV
-672 EADIKQRISEA
+672 EADIKQRIVEA
-683 TTLKTKLSE
+683 STLKTKLSE
-692 VLDREQ
+692 VQDREQ

-703 QQAKSAFSDL
+703 QQANSAFSDL

-728 ELFNSEEFNEV
+728 ELFNSEEFSET
-739 KRNLDEELKKHG
+739 RRALEEELKKHG
-751 YSIQADAE
+751 YSLK
-759 AGIKVVK
+759 AGTQLGSEWTIAKI
-766 LSAGGDWTDE
+766 SANADWTEE
-776 QANTAVRE
+776 QANNAVKE
-784 ATTNFLNRN
+784 ATTNFLNKN
-793 SENNVKSNN
+793 SENNLKSNS

-845 RTLEGYST
+845 KTLEGYNT

>member
-1 MLQNNIDNEFISKI
+1 MLQNNNIDNEFISKI
-15 IKEPLGD
+15 IKEQPLGD
-22 AFSVKKAEEDKTD
+22 AFSVKKTEEDKPED
-35 DTQKVRYQGG
+35 IQKVRYLGG

-54 VITEEKR
+54 TITEEKR
-61 SIIPSFNKKEVPLT
+61 SKLPPFSKKEVPLK
-75 RKKGEPENTQELSQ
+75 RKYSEPENAQELSQ
-89 DIHKYMDSGSSFN
+89 DIHKYMDEGLSFN
-102 EAWEKELKE
+102 DAWEKELKQ

-120 EYYKARDND
+120 EFYKAREND
-129 EVDNNKEYQY
+129 EVDNDKEYQY

-180 DYYNAIFRLPDE
+180 DYYNATFKLPDE

-203 YLVKNKKLDKWQDVM
+203 YLVNNKKLDEWQDFM
-218 TNPNYISFID
+218 SNPSGSFTNF
-228 IKNSLLDEIKNAEEF
+228 KNSLLDEIKNYKDF
-243 RAQEKNDIINLLNE
+243 RAQEKDDIITLLNE
-257 TGNGYA
+257 TDNGYSK
-263 NWLTAINKQAE
+263 WLAELNNQEAAKKAEADE
-274 KAKQAE
+274 KAKA
-280 EAKKAKA
+280 AKT
-287 QEEAKAKAPKPET
+287 PKPET
-300 RGSFT
+300 LGSFT
-305 TADGKTTDVKYPPMA
+305 TPDGKTTDVKYPTVA
-320 TITDKDGNETV
+320 TLTDKDGNEIV

-336 YQENREKDVI
+336 YQENREKDA
-346 NEIIK
+346 EAK
-351 QAEKANKDKIIQDVK
+351 AEKEA
-366 DSEVKEKADIKQEE
+366 IKQE
-380 TQPETKTEEISPAI
+380 QPETKEEKQPEISQAI
-394 ENEESINAA
+394 ENEENINDY
-403 NKAYLASLEEKTAED
+403 NKKYLASLEKKSAED
-418 LEKERNTAVER
+418 LEAERETAKER
-429 AKRIMGKLEK
+429 AKRISDQLEE

-452 MSGIFGNS
+452 LSGIFGKN
-460 GLSLAKRVGL
+460 GMNLAKKIGL
-470 GAATLF
+470 GTAALS
-476 AIASDVMANYAKGL
+476 AIASDVLANYAKGL

-504 NKYVDMVNNKRAEA
+504 NKYVDAVNTERAKA
-518 IAEKGAKPYITD
+518 IGEKAAKPYKTD
-530 AENEEKLNKAVT
+530 AENEEKLNQSVT
-542 KLQRTSAGLYI
+542 KLKRTNAGIYI
-553 PKNALRYLVQ
+553 PDNALRYLVQ
-563 NEQLGKELIKDEKE
+563 NAQLGKPLIEDEKE

-590 ESLDKIEEGRYVDE
+590 DSIGKNKKEASRYIVKNDDGTE
-604 NNALT
+604 TLT
-609 PEGRV
+609 PEGRA

-627 GRVLNLDETKIANG
+627 GRVLDLDETKIANG
-641 LKLLEAEKQRAGIIK
+641 LKLLETEKQRAGIIK

-672 EADIKQRISEA
+672 EADIKQRIVEA
-683 TTLKTKLSE
+683 STLKTKLSE
-692 VLDREQ
+692 VQDREQ
-698 SLKLA
+698 ALKLA
-703 QQAKSAFSDL
+703 QEAKSAFGDL

-728 ELFNSEEFNEV
+728 ELFNSEEFSEV

-751 YSIQADAE
+751 YTIKTDAE

-837 LNRIDELI
+837 INRIDELI

-875 ILNKYNKVE
+875 ALNKYNKVE